1 MKKFSINV
9 DMGAKNNGVFLASIE
24 GASAKITNKSAFN
37 VKIDKGD
44 NFVLDRANRL
54 AKRHTRRSFDRDCF
68 VLRFAGQIFDL
79 DKLPTRKELLEK
91 IENQKIEYKKELK
104 EPKELIFGLF
114 KNRGFN
120 YQNIDIDDKIFDDE
134 NFSCLL
140 EKFNSLKE
148 YGYEFSECRC
158 LEDFENFINQK
169 ADELSNSNSF
179 KDDML
184 NFLNKQSKI
193 INDIKE
199 FYDTTNNLS
208 DKALKNNAKAIEIAQ
223 QEINALSNDDENLA
237 NLQTKL
243 ENLQNKPENLKKQL
257 ANLQEKYP
265 KFIEILKNKDKTL
278 ALKFVEIFNELING
292 AKSELER
299 NSKHRKAYLKDINKE
314 LNSSD
319 NKILAWEYD
328 EIFNNLRDKV
338 EGKKWSK
345 DEFYKFVGNV
355 ANIQTRVW
363 RRYFNFANYKMPN
376 FDKDKLKIY
385 DDSKLAKQILRNF
398 RDFRYEKKHEKDTFE
413 KIKPIM
419 QNLMKELKSKK
430 EQKSLLALTF
440 LKSTD
445 PVLTIPPYESRINK
459 NPRACNAMSIK
470 PESKIITP
478 NLTNITKKIFAS
490 DEFGFL
496 LINENGKIKTPNFND
511 KNITAKYLQRFL
523 DISKSKLNDSD
534 LYPRNLIKDNAKK
547 IENFKRLFALSD
559 DEITKFVEFSK
570 AYYDE
575 VDSAKKGVVKGK
587 ILKICGLHTPHKH
600 KNKAELISALFIK
613 NDGQISSEEFD
624 KNHGQIS
631 SEEFD
636 KLCDFMQN
644 TGEYKSKAKN
654 TKPRKIAK
662 FFEDLDEVRK
672 SYQNAFFNE
681 ALNTLKALN
690 ENNDKNLDAN
700 LRKIVQDY
708 EIIAKSIQENIKF
721 CKFQTPFEASN
732 LATNLNYL
740 LQLGDIIFSDKN
752 AGFLKTC
759 KEHTMENLLRS
770 GGEAMA
776 SRLPSNSG
784 KLINGKIEMYLDRL
798 AYEII
803 KQSPKF
809 DDFDEVEINVEMNK
823 FAFEENAVAVGLK
836 KGAKNDEKAQKA
848 KKTKKAKNENDLTCP
863 YSGEGISQ
871 SNCEYDH
878 IIARNDKGFNIV
890 FNSTANLIPCKS
902 SANLEKSNKIYKLD
916 DLHLKHLQSVFGTSN
931 KAEIKD
937 FISKNLATID
947 EKTYTNFYNLSKKEQ
962 IAFRYALFLRE
973 GKDFQKAVRL
983 LNQDKI
989 KGYSN
994 GTQKRFVNLLI
1005 EKIKKLSKIQK
1016 FSVNFIN
1023 SKMLSA
1029 TRTELSIMR
1038 ENIRK
1043 QNRQDSHSHCIDA
1056 SLVFHLAN
1064 SKLIKN
1070 SNSQREFLYDYFDKI
1085 YLSQSEI
1092 ITPKNKQYLELKTNI
1107 ARKRLFDDSV
1117 YSLVYEQRDNKGKF
1131 ISIKNLKSL
1140 RDLGLLH
1147 TRKNG
1152 KKIQVPAGQAI
1163 DENALKKYFVST
1175 HKVFDKIFEYF
1186 ENKNIDGLKELK
1198 FLDNYLQS
1206 YKREDITDIFGIGND
1221 NKIIIK
1227 KEKYATP
1234 NITKFYQILKEN
1246 EEKISRI
1253 EDGKVKIDE
1262 NAIKSLYKQT
1272 FDKGEKRKRNKTR
1285 CIYSLSMIAD
1295 NSQYVIR
1302 RNGGYMGLKGDKIA
1316 AKNYLFKNKI
1326 QSVPFYSKN
1335 VLPKKISDIL
1345 TILNLPKDAKPCYGE
1360 DKKYVVDNTDLKNL
1374 LPNINKE
1381 IADLVIK
1388 HVDKVEFKFTEKS
1401 RHMVRIYLIKSSLLD
1416 INFSII
1422 DEKPRISKNEE
1433 FAKLLNKTN
1442 VFFKDIFDTPRKS
1455 KNLSKIE
1462 HLNYENF
1469 EVLNSVF
1476 KASKDAKNNICIKDL
1491 SNMKCIQND
1500 DKIIAFEYTI
1510 ERTSASFKAL
1520 IKEILNETPSAK

>member
-9 DMGAKNNGVFLASIE
+9 DMGAKNNGVFLASVE
-24 GASAKITNKSAFN
+24 DANANSAKITNKSAFN
-37 VKIDKGD
+37 IKIDKGD

-79 DKLPTRKELLEK
+79 DKLPTRKELLEQ

-120 YQNIDIDDKIFDDE
+120 YQNIKIKDEVFDDE
-134 NFSCLL
+134 NFICLL
-140 EKFNSLKE
+140 ENFKFLKE

-184 NFLNKQSKI
+184 NFLNKQSEI

-223 QEINALSNDDENLA
+223 KEINALGNDDENLA

-243 ENLQNKPENLKKQL
+243 ENLQKN
-257 ANLQEKYP
+257 YP
-265 KFIEILKNKDKTL
+265 KFVEILKDKEFIEILKVKDEDKESVL
-278 ALKFVEIFNELING
+278 KKFVKFFNELINA

-299 NSKHRKAYLKDINKE
+299 NNKHRKAYLKDINKE

-328 EIFNNLRDKV
+328 EIFNNLCDKV
-338 EGKKWSK
+338 ESKKWSK

-363 RRYFNFANYKMPN
+363 RRYFNFANYTMPN
-376 FDKDKLKIY
+376 FDKNKLKIY
-385 DDSKLAKQILRNF
+385 DDGKLAKQILRNF

-440 LKSTD
+440 LKSTE

-478 NLTNITKKIFAS
+478 NLTNITKKIFANN
-490 DEFGFL
+490 EFGFL
-496 LINENGKIKTPNFND
+496 LINENGEITTPNFND
-511 KNITAKYLQRFL
+511 TKITAKYLQRFL
-523 DISKSKLNDSD
+523 DISKSKLDDSD
-534 LYPRNLIKDNAKK
+534 LYPRNLIQDNAQK
-547 IENFKRLFALSD
+547 IENFKRFFALSD
-559 DEITKFVEFSK
+559 DEITEFLKFSR

-575 VDSAKKGVVKGK
+575 VDSAKKGVLKGK
-587 ILKICGLHTPHKH
+587 ILKVCGLHTPHKH

-613 NDGQISSEEFD
+613 NI

-654 TKPRKIAK
+654 TKTRKIAK

-672 SYQNAFFNE
+672 SYQNAFFHE

-708 EIIAKSIQENIKF
+708 EIIAKSIQENINF

-836 KGAKNDEKAQKA
+836 KQA
-848 KKTKKAKNENDLTCP
+848 KKAKNAKSWICP
-863 YSGEGISQ
+863 YSVKVENISE

-916 DLHLKHLQSVFGTSN
+916 DLNKTHLKSVFGTSN
-931 KAEIKD
+931 QAEIKD

-962 IAFRYALFLRE
+962 TAFRYALFLRE
-973 GKDFQKAVRL
+973 GQDFGKAVRL

-1016 FSVNFIN
+1016 FSVNFID

-1043 QNRQDSHSHCIDA
+1043 QNIQDSHSHCIDA

-1117 YSLVYEQRDNKGKF
+1117 YSLVYEQCDNGKF
-1131 ISIKNLKSL
+1131 IRIEDLKTL

-1152 KKIQVPAGQAI
+1152 KKIQVPADQAI

-1175 HKVFDKIFEYF
+1175 HKVFDKIFGYF
-1186 ENKNIDGLKELK
+1186 ENKNIAGLEKLK
-1198 FLDNYLQS
+1198 FLDKYLKS

-1285 CIYSLSMIAD
+1285 CVYSLSMIAD

-1335 VLPKKISDIL
+1335 VLPKKIGDIL
-1345 TILNLPKDAKPCYGE
+1345 IILSLPKDALLVY
-1360 DKKYVVDNTDLKNL
+1360 DFTDINLAKISPEIMPQNIAKHIAKLDFVISQAARHITRLYLRKNSF
-1374 LPNINKE
+1374 
-1381 IADLVIK
+1381 D
-1388 HVDKVEFKFTEKS
+1388 
-1401 RHMVRIYLIKSSLLD
+1401 D
-1416 INFSII
+1416 INF
-1422 DEKPRISKNEE
+1422 DELKDFTLSNKE
-1433 FAKLLNKTN
+1433 FVKLYENYDKL
-1442 VFFKDIFDTPRKS
+1442 FKSVLGTPRVEKQKLFS
-1455 KNLSKIE
+1455 AKI
-1462 HLNYENF
+1462 L
-1469 EVLNSVF
+1469 
-1476 KASKDAKNNICIKDL
+1476 
-1491 SNMKCIQND
+1491 QND
-1500 DKIIAFEYTI
+1500 SEILGFEYTASN
-1510 ERTSASFKAL
+1510 SANFKAL

>member
-24 GASAKITNKSAFN
+24 DANANSAKITNKSAFN
-37 VKIDKGD
+37 VNIDKGD

-54 AKRHTRRSFDRDCF
+54 AKRHTRRSFNRDGF
-68 VLRFAGQIFDL
+68 VLRFARQIFDL

-134 NFSCLL
+134 NFICLL

-243 ENLQNKPENLKKQL
+243 ENLQKN
-257 ANLQEKYP
+257 YP
-265 KFIEILKNKDKTL
+265 KFIEILKDKDKTL
-278 ALKFVEIFNELING
+278 TLKFVKFFNELINA

-299 NSKHRKAYLKDINKE
+299 NNKHRKAYLKDINKE

-385 DDSKLAKQILRNF
+385 DDGKLAKQILRNF

-496 LINENGKIKTPNFND
+496 LIDENGEITTPDFND
-511 KNITAKYLQRFL
+511 KKITAKYLQRFL

-534 LYPRNLIKDNAKK
+534 LYPRNLIKDNAK
-547 IENFKRLFALSD
+547 IEIFKRFFALSD
-559 DEITKFVEFSK
+559 DEITKFLKFSR

-575 VDSAKKGVVKGK
+575 VDSAKKGVLKGE

-613 NDGQISSEEFD
+613 NI

-654 TKPRKIAK
+654 TKTRKIAK

-672 SYQNAFFNE
+672 SYQNAFFHE

-721 CKFQTPFEASN
+721 CKFQTPFETSN

-803 KQSPKF
+803 KQSPNL

-848 KKTKKAKNENDLTCP
+848 KKTKKAKNENDLICP
-863 YSGEGISQ
+863 YNGKVISQ

-878 IIARNDKGFNIV
+878 IIARNDKGFNRV
-890 FNSTANLIPCKS
+890 FNSTANLIPCES
-902 SANLEKSNKIYKLD
+902 FENLKKSNKIYKLD
-916 DLHLKHLQSVFGTSN
+916 DLHPKHLQSVFGTSN
-931 KAEIKD
+931 QAEIKD

-947 EKTYTNFYNLSKKEQ
+947 EETYTNFYNLSKKEQ

-973 GKDFQKAVRL
+973 GKDFGKAVRL

-1016 FSVNFIN
+1016 FSVNFID

-1038 ENIRK
+1038 EDIRK
-1043 QNRQDSHSHCIDA
+1043 QNIQDSHSHCIDA

-1070 SNSQREFLYDYFDKI
+1070 SNSQREFLYDYFDEI

-1117 YSLVYEQRDNKGKF
+1117 YSLVYEQCDNGKF
-1131 ISIKNLKSL
+1131 IRIEDLKTL

-1186 ENKNIDGLKELK
+1186 ENKNIAELEKLK
-1198 FLDNYLQS
+1198 FLDKYLKS
-1206 YKREDITDIFGIGND
+1206 YKREDITKIFGIGND
-1221 NKIIIK
+1221 NKLIIT
-1227 KEKYATP
+1227 KEKDATP
-1234 NITKFYQILKEN
+1234 SVAKFYQILKEN
-1246 EEKISRI
+1246 EDKISRI
-1253 EDGKVKIDE
+1253 ENGKVKIDE
-1262 NAIKSLYKQT
+1262 NAIKLLYKQT

-1285 CIYSLSMIAD
+1285 CVYSLNMIAD
-1295 NSQYVIR
+1295 NSECVVR
-1302 RNGGYMGLKGDKIA
+1302 RNGGYMGLKKASIA
-1316 AKNYLFKNKI
+1316 AKNYLFKNKKGELDI
-1326 QSVPFYSKN
+1326 QSVSFYSKN
-1335 VLPKKISDIL
+1335 VLPKKIGDIL
-1345 TILNLPKDAKPCYGE
+1345 TILSLPKDALLVY
-1360 DKKYVVDNTDLKNL
+1360 DFTDINLAKISPEIMPQNIAKHIAKLDFVISEAARHITRLYLRKNSF
-1374 LPNINKE
+1374 
-1381 IADLVIK
+1381 D
-1388 HVDKVEFKFTEKS
+1388 
-1401 RHMVRIYLIKSSLLD
+1401 D
-1416 INFSII
+1416 INF
-1422 DEKPRISKNEE
+1422 DELKDFTLSNKE
-1433 FAKLLNKTN
+1433 FVKLYENYDNL
-1442 VFFKDIFDTPRKS
+1442 FKSVLGTPRVEKQ
-1455 KNLSKIE
+1455 KLSSAKI
-1462 HLNYENF
+1462 L
-1469 EVLNSVF
+1469 
-1476 KASKDAKNNICIKDL
+1476 
-1491 SNMKCIQND
+1491 QND
-1500 DKIIAFEYTI
+1500 SEILGFEYTASN
-1510 ERTSASFKAL
+1510 SANFKAL

>member
-24 GASAKITNKSAFN
+24 GANSAKITNKSAFN

-120 YQNIDIDDKIFDDE
+120 YQNIDIDDKILDDE

-140 EKFNSLKE
+140 ENFKFLKE

-158 LEDFENFINQK
+158 LEDFESFINQK

-184 NFLNKQSKI
+184 NFLNKQSEI

-199 FYDTTNNLS
+199 FYDITNNLS
-208 DKALKNNAKAIEIAQ
+208 DKVLKNNAKAIEIAQ
-223 QEINALSNDDENLA
+223 QEINALGNDDENLA

-243 ENLQNKPENLKKQL
+243 ENLQKN
-257 ANLQEKYP
+257 YP
-265 KFIEILKNKDKTL
+265 KFIEILKDKEFIEILKVKDEDKESVL
-278 ALKFVEIFNELING
+278 KKFVKFFNELINA

-299 NSKHRKAYLKDINKE
+299 NNKHRKAYLKDINKE

-385 DDSKLAKQILRNF
+385 DDGKLAKQILRNF

-413 KIKPIM
+413 KIKSIM

-459 NPRACNAMSIK
+459 NPRACNAMSIN
-470 PESKIITP
+470 PD
-478 NLTNITKKIFAS
+478 NITSNLINITSKIFAN
-490 DEFGFL
+490 DDFGFL
-496 LINENGKIKTPNFND
+496 LINENGEIKTPNFND

-523 DISKSKLNDSD
+523 DISKSKLNDSN
-534 LYPRNLIKDNAKK
+534 LYPRNLIQDK
-547 IENFKRLFALSD
+547 IEKFKRFFALSD
-559 DEITKFVEFSK
+559 DEIEEFLKFSR

-575 VDSAKKGVVKGK
+575 VDSAKKGVLKGE
-587 ILKICGLHTPHKH
+587 ILKVCGLHTPHKH
-600 KNKAELISALFIK
+600 KNKAELISALFI
-613 NDGQISSEEFD
+613 

-654 TKPRKIAK
+654 TEPRKIAK

-672 SYQNAFFNE
+672 SYQNAFFHE

-690 ENNDKNLDAN
+690 ENKNLDAS
-700 LRKIVQDY
+700 LVKIVQDY
-708 EIIAKSIQENIKF
+708 EIIAKSIQENINF

-823 FAFEENAVAVGLK
+823 FAFEENAIAVGLK
-836 KGAKNDEKAQKA
+836 KQA
-848 KKTKKAKNENDLTCP
+848 KKAKNAKSWICP
-863 YSGEGISQ
+863 YSVKVENISE

-878 IIARNDKGFNIV
+878 IIARNDKGFNRV

-916 DLHLKHLQSVFGTSN
+916 DLNKTHLKSVFGTSN
-931 KAEIKD
+931 QAEIKD

-947 EKTYTNFYNLSKKEQ
+947 EKTYTNFCNLSKKEQ

-1016 FSVNFIN
+1016 FSVNFID

-1038 ENIRK
+1038 EDIRK
-1043 QNRQDSHSHCIDA
+1043 QNIQDSHSHCIDA

-1070 SNSQREFLYDYFDKI
+1070 SNSQREFLYDYFDEI

-1117 YSLVYEQRDNKGKF
+1117 YSLVYEQCDNKGKF
-1131 ISIKNLKSL
+1131 ISIKNLEIL
-1140 RDLGLLH
+1140 RDLELLH

-1186 ENKNIDGLKELK
+1186 ENKNIAGLKELK

-1345 TILNLPKDAKPCYGE
+1345 TILSLPKDALLVY
-1360 DKKYVVDNTDLKNL
+1360 DFTDINLAKISPKIMPENIAKHIAKLDFVISEAARHITRLYLRKNSF
-1374 LPNINKE
+1374 
-1381 IADLVIK
+1381 D
-1388 HVDKVEFKFTEKS
+1388 
-1401 RHMVRIYLIKSSLLD
+1401 D
-1416 INFSII
+1416 INF
-1422 DEKPRISKNEE
+1422 DELKDFTLSNKEFVKLYENYDNLFKSVLGTPRVEKQKLCS
-1433 FAKLLNKTN
+1433 AKILQDDS
-1442 VFFKDIFDTPRKS
+1442 DIFG
-1455 KNLSKIE
+1455 IE
-1462 HLNYENF
+1462 YRAENST
-1469 EVLNSVF
+1469 N
-1476 KASKDAKNNICIKDL
+1476 
-1491 SNMKCIQND
+1491 
-1500 DKIIAFEYTI
+1500 
-1510 ERTSASFKAL
+1510 FKAL

>member
-9 DMGAKNNGVFLASIE
+9 DMGAKNNGVFLASVE

-54 AKRHTRRSFDRDCF
+54 AKRHTRRSFNRDGF
-68 VLRFAGQIFDL
+68 VLRFARQIFDL

-120 YQNIDIDDKIFDDE
+120 YQNIKIKDEVFDDE
-134 NFSCLL
+134 NFICLL
-140 EKFNSLKE
+140 ENFKFLKE

-184 NFLNKQSKI
+184 NFLNEQSKI

-208 DKALKNNAKAIEIAQ
+208 DKVLKNNAKAIEIAQ

-243 ENLQNKPENLKKQL
+243 ENLQNKPEKFKKQL
-257 ANLQEKYP
+257 ANLQKNYP
-265 KFIEILKNKDKTL
+265 KFIEILKDKDKTL
-278 ALKFVEIFNELING
+278 TLKFVNFFNELINA

-299 NSKHRKAYLKDINKE
+299 NNKHRKAYLKDINKE
-314 LNSSD
+314 LTSND

-328 EIFNNLRDKV
+328 EIFNNLCDKV

-385 DDSKLAKQILRNF
+385 DDGKLAKQILRNF

-459 NPRACNAMSIK
+459 NPRACNAMSIN
-470 PESKIITP
+470 PE
-478 NLTNITKKIFAS
+478 NITSNLINITSKIFAS

-496 LINENGKIKTPNFND
+496 LIDENGEIKTPDFND
-511 KNITAKYLQRFL
+511 TKITAKYLQRFL

-534 LYPRNLIKDNAKK
+534 LYPRNLIKDNAK
-547 IENFKRLFALSD
+547 IEIFKRFFALSD

-613 NDGQISSEEFD
+613 NDGQISR
-624 KNHGQIS
+624 
-631 SEEFD
+631 EEFD

-654 TKPRKIAK
+654 TKTRKIAK

-681 ALNTLKALN
+681 SLNTLKALN
-690 ENNDKNLDAN
+690 ENKNLDAS
-700 LRKIVQDY
+700 LVKIVQDY

-836 KGAKNDEKAQKA
+836 KGAKNDEKAKKAENDEKAQKA
-848 KKTKKAKNENDLTCP
+848 KKTKKTKNENDLICP
-863 YSGEGISQ
+863 YGGEVISQ

-878 IIARNDKGFNIV
+878 IIARNDKGFNRV
-890 FNSTANLIPCKS
+890 FNSTANLIPCES
-902 SANLEKSNKIYKLD
+902 FENLKKSNKIYKLD

-931 KAEIKD
+931 QAEIKD

-947 EKTYTNFYNLSKKEQ
+947 EETYTNFYNLSKKEQ

-1005 EKIKKLSKIQK
+1005 EKIKKLSKIQN
-1016 FSVNFIN
+1016 FSVNFID

-1038 ENIRK
+1038 EDIRK
-1043 QNRQDSHSHCIDA
+1043 QNIQDSHSHCIDA
-1056 SLVFHLAN
+1056 SLVFHLVN

-1070 SNSQREFLYDYFDKI
+1070 SNSQREFLYDYFDEI

-1117 YSLVYEQRDNKGKF
+1117 YSLVYEQCDNGKF
-1131 ISIKNLKSL
+1131 ISIKKLEIL
-1140 RDLGLLH
+1140 RDLELLH

-1186 ENKNIDGLKELK
+1186 ENKNIAGLEKLQ
-1198 FLDNYLQS
+1198 FLDKYLKS
-1206 YKREDITDIFGIGND
+1206 YKREDITKIFLTD
-1221 NKIIIK
+1221 NKNK
-1227 KEKYATP
+1227 KLKNLAKDYKKLTP
-1234 NITKFYQILKEN
+1234 NVAKFYQILKEN

-1326 QSVPFYSKN
+1326 QSVSFYSKN
-1335 VLPKKISDIL
+1335 VLPKKIGDIL
-1345 TILNLPKDAKPCYGE
+1345 TILSLPKDALLVY
-1360 DKKYVVDNTDLKNL
+1360 DFTDINLAKISPEIMPQNIAKHIAKLDFVISQAARHITRLYLRKNSF
-1374 LPNINKE
+1374 
-1381 IADLVIK
+1381 D
-1388 HVDKVEFKFTEKS
+1388 
-1401 RHMVRIYLIKSSLLD
+1401 D
-1416 INFSII
+1416 INF
-1422 DEKPRISKNEE
+1422 DELKDFTLSNKE
-1433 FAKLLNKTN
+1433 FVKLYENYDNL
-1442 VFFKDIFDTPRKS
+1442 FKSVLGTPRVEKQE
-1455 KNLSKIE
+1455 LSSAKI
-1462 HLNYENF
+1462 L
-1469 EVLNSVF
+1469 
-1476 KASKDAKNNICIKDL
+1476 
-1491 SNMKCIQND
+1491 QND
-1500 DKIIAFEYTI
+1500 SEILGFEYTASN
-1510 ERTSASFKAL
+1510 SANFKAL
-1520 IKEILNETPSAK
+1520 IKEILNETPGAK

>member
-9 DMGAKNNGVFLASIE
+9 DMGAKNNGVFLASVE
-24 GASAKITNKSAFN
+24 DANANSAKITNKSAFN
-37 VKIDKGD
+37 IKIDKGD

-120 YQNIDIDDKIFDDE
+120 YQNIKIKDEVFDDE
-134 NFSCLL
+134 NFICLL
-140 EKFNSLKE
+140 EKFNVLKE

-184 NFLNKQSKI
+184 NFLNKQSEI

-208 DKALKNNAKAIEIAQ
+208 DKALKNNAKAIEMAQ
-223 QEINALSNDDENLA
+223 QEINALGNDNENLA

-243 ENLQNKPENLKKQL
+243 ENLQKN
-257 ANLQEKYP
+257 YP
-265 KFIEILKNKDKTL
+265 KFVEILKDKDKTL
-278 ALKFVEIFNELING
+278 TLKFVKFFNELINA

-299 NSKHRKAYLKDINKE
+299 NNKHRKAYLKDINKE

-459 NPRACNAMSIK
+459 NPRACNAMSIN
-470 PESKIITP
+470 PENITL
-478 NLTNITKKIFAS
+478 NLTKITKKIFANN
-490 DEFGFL
+490 EFGFL
-496 LINENGKIKTPNFND
+496 LINENGEITTPNFND

-523 DISKSKLNDSD
+523 DISKSKLNDSG
-534 LYPRNLIKDNAKK
+534 LYPRNLIQDNAKK
-547 IENFKRLFALSD
+547 IENFKRFFALSD
-559 DEITKFVEFSK
+559 DEITKFVEFSR

-575 VDSAKKGVVKGK
+575 VDSAKKGVLKGD
-587 ILKICGLHTPHKH
+587 ILKVCGLHTPHKH

-613 NDGQISSEEFD
+613 NI

-654 TKPRKIAK
+654 TKTRKIAK

-672 SYQNAFFNE
+672 SYQNAFFHE

-803 KQSPKF
+803 KQSPNF

-823 FAFEENAVAVGLK
+823 FAFEENAIAVGLK

-848 KKTKKAKNENDLTCP
+848 KKTKKTKNENDLICP
-863 YSGEGISQ
+863 YGGEGISQ

-878 IIARNDKGFNIV
+878 IIARNDKGFNSV
-890 FNSTANLIPCKS
+890 FNSTANLIPCES
-902 SANLEKSNKIYKLD
+902 FENLKKSNKIYKLD
-916 DLHLKHLQSVFGTSN
+916 DLHPKHLQSVFGTSN
-931 KAEIKD
+931 QAEIKD
-937 FISKNLATID
+937 FISKNLATIE

-973 GKDFQKAVRL
+973 GQDFGKAVRL

-1005 EKIKKLSKIQK
+1005 EKIKKLSKKIPN
-1016 FSVNFIN
+1016 FSVNFID

-1038 ENIRK
+1038 EDIRK
-1043 QNRQDSHSHCIDA
+1043 QNIQDSHSHCIDA
-1056 SLVFHLAN
+1056 SLVFHLVN

-1070 SNSQREFLYDYFDKI
+1070 SNSQREFLYDYFDEI

-1117 YSLVYEQRDNKGKF
+1117 YSLVYEQCDNGKF
-1131 ISIKNLKSL
+1131 IRIEDLKTL

-1186 ENKNIDGLKELK
+1186 ENKNIAELEKLK

-1206 YKREDITDIFGIGND
+1206 YKREDITKIFGIGND
-1221 NKIIIK
+1221 NKLIIT
-1227 KEKYATP
+1227 KEKDATP
-1234 NITKFYQILKEN
+1234 SVTKFYEILKNHEDEISHTHTN
-1246 EEKISRI
+1246 EK
-1253 EDGKVKIDE
+1253 GKVVYEIDE

-1326 QSVPFYSKN
+1326 QSVSFYSKN
-1335 VLPKKISDIL
+1335 VLPKKIGDIL
-1345 TILNLPKDAKPCYGE
+1345 IILNLPKDAKPLYGE
-1360 DKKYVVDNTDLKNL
+1360 DKKYVFDNTDLKNL

-1476 KASKDAKNNICIKDL
+1476 KASKDAKNSICINDL

-1520 IKEILNETPSAK
+1520 IKELLNETPSAK

>member
-1 MKKFSINV
+1 MKQFSINV

-24 GASAKITNKSAFN
+24 GANSAKITNKSAFN
-37 VKIDKGD
+37 VNIDIGGD
-44 NFVLDRANRL
+44 FMLDRAKRL
-54 AKRHTRRSFDRDCF
+54 AKRHARRSFNRDCF
-68 VLRFAGQIFDL
+68 VLRFAGQIFDF

-91 IENQKIEYKKELK
+91 IENQKIEYKKELT

-120 YQNIDIDDKIFDDE
+120 YQNIKIKDEVFDDE
-134 NFSCLL
+134 NFICLL
-140 EKFNSLKE
+140 EKFNCLKE

-184 NFLNKQSKI
+184 NFLNEQSKI

-223 QEINALSNDDENLA
+223 QEINALGNDDENLA

-243 ENLQNKPENLKKQL
+243 ENLQKN
-257 ANLQEKYP
+257 YP
-265 KFIEILKNKDKTL
+265 KFVEILKDKEFIEILQVKDKDKESVL
-278 ALKFVEIFNELING
+278 KKFVKFFNELINA

-299 NSKHRKAYLKDINKE
+299 NNKHRKAYLKDINKE

-363 RRYFNFANYKMPN
+363 RRYFNFVNYKMPN

-385 DDSKLAKQILRNF
+385 DDGKLAKQILRNF

-430 EQKSLLALTF
+430 EQKSVLALTF

-496 LINENGKIKTPNFND
+496 LIDENGEITTPDFND
-511 KNITAKYLQRFL
+511 KKITAKYLQRFL

-534 LYPRNLIKDNAKK
+534 LYPRNLIQDNAQK
-547 IENFKRLFALSD
+547 IENFKRVFALSD
-559 DEITKFVEFSK
+559 DEITEFLKFSR

-575 VDSAKKGVVKGK
+575 VDSAKKGVLKGD
-587 ILKICGLHTPHKH
+587 ILKVCGLHTPHKH

-613 NDGQISSEEFD
+613 NI

-636 KLCDFMQN
+636 KLCDFMKN

-803 KQSPKF
+803 KQSPNL

-823 FAFEENAVAVGLK
+823 FAFEENAIAVGLK
-836 KGAKNDEKAQKA
+836 KQA
-848 KKTKKAKNENDLTCP
+848 KKVKNAKSWICP
-863 YSGEGISQ
+863 YSVKVENISE

-878 IIARNDKGFNIV
+878 IIARNDKGFNRV
-890 FNSTANLIPCKS
+890 FNSTANLIPCES
-902 SANLEKSNKIYKLD
+902 FENLKKSNKIYKLD

-931 KAEIKD
+931 QAEIKD

-947 EKTYTNFYNLSKKEQ
+947 EETYTNFYNLSKKEQ

-973 GKDFQKAVRL
+973 GQDFGKAVRL

-1005 EKIKKLSKIQK
+1005 EKIKKLSKIQN
-1016 FSVNFIN
+1016 FSVNFID

-1043 QNRQDSHSHCIDA
+1043 QNIQDSHSHCIDA
-1056 SLVFHLAN
+1056 SLVFHLVN

-1070 SNSQREFLYDYFDKI
+1070 SNSQREFLYDDFDEI

-1107 ARKRLFDDSV
+1107 ARKPLFDDSV

-1131 ISIKNLKSL
+1131 ISIKNLEIL

-1163 DENALKKYFVST
+1163 DENTLKKYFVST

-1198 FLDNYLQS
+1198 FLDKYLKS
-1206 YKREDITDIFGIGND
+1206 YKREDITKIFLTD
-1221 NKIIIK
+1221 NKNK
-1227 KEKYATP
+1227 KLKNLAKDYKKLTP
-1234 NITKFYQILKEN
+1234 NVAKFYQILKEN
-1246 EEKISRI
+1246 EDKISRI

-1262 NAIKSLYKQT
+1262 NAIKKLYKQT

-1285 CIYSLSMIAD
+1285 CVYSLNMIAD
-1295 NSQYVIR
+1295 NSECVVR
-1302 RNGGYMGLKGDKIA
+1302 RNGGYMGLKKASIA
-1316 AKNYLFKNKI
+1316 AKNYLFKNKKGEFDI

-1335 VLPKKISDIL
+1335 VLPKKIGDIL
-1345 TILNLPKDAKPCYGE
+1345 TILSLPKDALLVY
-1360 DKKYVVDNTDLKNL
+1360 DFTDINLAKISPEIMPQNIAKHIAKLDFVISQAPRHITRLYLRKNSF
-1374 LPNINKE
+1374 
-1381 IADLVIK
+1381 D
-1388 HVDKVEFKFTEKS
+1388 
-1401 RHMVRIYLIKSSLLD
+1401 D
-1416 INFSII
+1416 INF
-1422 DEKPRISKNEE
+1422 DELKDFTLSNKE
-1433 FAKLLNKTN
+1433 FVKLYENYDNL
-1442 VFFKDIFDTPRKS
+1442 FKSVLGTPRVEKQ
-1455 KNLSKIE
+1455 KLSSAKI
-1462 HLNYENF
+1462 L
-1469 EVLNSVF
+1469 
-1476 KASKDAKNNICIKDL
+1476 
-1491 SNMKCIQND
+1491 QND
-1500 DKIIAFEYTI
+1500 SEILGVEYTASN
-1510 ERTSASFKAL
+1510 SANFKAL

>member
-9 DMGAKNNGVFLASIE
+9 DMGAKNNGVFLASVE
-24 GASAKITNKSAFN
+24 GDNSAKITNKSAFN
-37 VKIDKGD
+37 VKIDKGE

-54 AKRHTRRSFDRDCF
+54 AKRHARRSFNRDGF
-68 VLRFAGQIFDL
+68 VLRFARQIFDL

-120 YQNIDIDDKIFDDE
+120 YQNIKIKDEVFDDE
-134 NFSCLL
+134 NFICLL
-140 EKFNSLKE
+140 ENFKFLKE

-199 FYDTTNNLS
+199 FYATTNNLS

-223 QEINALSNDDENLA
+223 QEINALGNDDENLV

-265 KFIEILKNKDKTL
+265 KFVEILKDKDKKS
-278 ALKFVEIFNELING
+278 ALKNFIEFFNKLIG
-292 AKSELER
+292 DAKKELER

-328 EIFNNLRDKV
+328 EIFNNLCDKV

-363 RRYFNFANYKMPN
+363 RRYFNFVDYKMPN

-385 DDSKLAKQILRNF
+385 DDGKLAKQILRNF

-478 NLTNITKKIFAS
+478 NLTNITKKIFANN
-490 DEFGFL
+490 EFGFL
-496 LINENGKIKTPNFND
+496 LINENGEIKTPNFND

-523 DISKSKLNDSD
+523 DISKSKLDDSD
-534 LYPRNLIKDNAKK
+534 LYPRNLIQDNAQK
-547 IENFKRLFALSD
+547 IENFKRFFALSD
-559 DEITKFVEFSK
+559 DEIKEFLKFSNS
-570 AYYDE
+570 YYDE
-575 VDSAKKGVVKGK
+575 VDSAKKGVLKGE

-600 KNKAELISALFIK
+600 KHKAKLISALFIK
-613 NDGQISSEEFD
+613 NNGQ
-624 KNHGQIS
+624 NHGQIS
-631 SEEFD
+631 NKEFD

-644 TGEYKSKAKN
+644 TGEYKSKAKK

-672 SYQNAFFNE
+672 SYQNAFFHE

-708 EIIAKSIQENIKF
+708 EIIAKSIQENINF

-823 FAFEENAVAVGLK
+823 FAFEENAIAIGLK
-836 KGAKNDEKAQKA
+836 KGAK
-848 KKTKKAKNENDLTCP
+848 KTKNENDLICP
-863 YSGEGISQ
+863 YGGEGISQ

-878 IIARNDKGFNIV
+878 IIARNDKGFNSV
-890 FNSTANLIPCKS
+890 FNSTANLIPCES
-902 SANLEKSNKIYKLD
+902 FENLKKSNKIYKLD
-916 DLHLKHLQSVFGTSN
+916 DLHPKHLQSVFGTSN
-931 KAEIKD
+931 QAEIKD

-973 GKDFQKAVRL
+973 GQDFGKAVRL

-1005 EKIKKLSKIQK
+1005 EKIKKLSKKIPN
-1016 FSVNFIN
+1016 FSVNFID

-1038 ENIRK
+1038 EDIRK
-1043 QNRQDSHSHCIDA
+1043 QNIQDSHSHCIDA
-1056 SLVFHLAN
+1056 SLVFHLVN

-1070 SNSQREFLYDYFDKI
+1070 SNSQREFLYDYFDEI

-1107 ARKRLFDDSV
+1107 ARKPLFDDSV
-1117 YSLVYEQRDNKGKF
+1117 YSLVYEQCDKDRKF
-1131 ISIKNLKSL
+1131 ISIKNLKIL

-1186 ENKNIDGLKELK
+1186 ENKNIAELEKLK
-1198 FLDNYLQS
+1198 FLDKYLKS
-1206 YKREDITDIFGIGND
+1206 YKREDITKIFGIGND
-1221 NKIIIK
+1221 NKLIIK
-1227 KEKYATP
+1227 KEKDATP
-1234 NITKFYQILKEN
+1234 NVKKFYNILKDN
-1246 EEKISRI
+1246 EDKISRI

-1262 NAIKSLYKQT
+1262 NAIKSRYKQT

-1285 CIYSLSMIAD
+1285 CVYSLSMIDD

-1302 RNGGYMGLKGDKIA
+1302 RNGGYMGLKGGKIA
-1316 AKNYLFKNKI
+1316 AKNYLFKNKKGEFAI
-1326 QSVPFYSKN
+1326 QSVSFYSKN
-1335 VLPKKISDIL
+1335 VLPKKIGDIL
-1345 TILNLPKDAKPCYGE
+1345 IILSLPKDALLVYDFADINLAKISPKIMPQNIAKHIAKLDFVISQAARHITRLY
-1360 DKKYVVDNTDLKNL
+1360 LRKNSF
-1374 LPNINKE
+1374 
-1381 IADLVIK
+1381 D
-1388 HVDKVEFKFTEKS
+1388 
-1401 RHMVRIYLIKSSLLD
+1401 D
-1416 INFSII
+1416 INF
-1422 DEKPRISKNEE
+1422 DELKDFTLSNKE
-1433 FAKLLNKTN
+1433 FVKLYENYDNL
-1442 VFFKDIFDTPRKS
+1442 FKSVLGTPRVEKQKLS
-1455 KNLSKIE
+1455 SAKILQNDSKI
-1462 HLNYENF
+1462 LG
-1469 EVLNSVF
+1469 
-1476 KASKDAKNNICIKDL
+1476 
-1491 SNMKCIQND
+1491 
-1500 DKIIAFEYTI
+1500 FEYTASN
-1510 ERTSASFKAL
+1510 SANFKAL
-1520 IKEILNETPSAK
+1520 IKELLNETSSAK

>member
-1 MKKFSINV
+1 M
-9 DMGAKNNGVFLASIE
+9 
-24 GASAKITNKSAFN
+24 
-37 VKIDKGD
+37 
-44 NFVLDRANRL
+44 LDRANRL
-54 AKRHTRRSFDRDCF
+54 AKRHTRRSFNRDGF
-68 VLRFAGQIFDL
+68 VLRFARQIFDL

-120 YQNIDIDDKIFDDE
+120 YQNIKIKDEVFDDE
-134 NFSCLL
+134 NFICLL
-140 EKFNSLKE
+140 ENFKFLKE

-184 NFLNKQSKI
+184 NFLNEQSKI

-208 DKALKNNAKAIEIAQ
+208 DKVLKNNAKAIEIAQ

-243 ENLQNKPENLKKQL
+243 ENLQNKPEKFKKQL
-257 ANLQEKYP
+257 ANLQKNYP
-265 KFIEILKNKDKTL
+265 KFIEILKDKDKTL
-278 ALKFVEIFNELING
+278 TLKFVNFFNELINA

-299 NSKHRKAYLKDINKE
+299 NNKHRKAYLKDINKE

-363 RRYFNFANYKMPN
+363 RRYFNFVNYKMPN

-385 DDSKLAKQILRNF
+385 DDGKLAKQILRNF

-478 NLTNITKKIFAS
+478 NLTNITKKIFANN
-490 DEFGFL
+490 EFGFL
-496 LINENGKIKTPNFND
+496 LINENGEIKTPNFND

-523 DISKSKLNDSD
+523 DISKSKLDDSD
-534 LYPRNLIKDNAKK
+534 LYPRNLIQDNAQK
-547 IENFKRLFALSD
+547 IENFKRFFALSD
-559 DEITKFVEFSK
+559 DEITEFLKFSR

-613 NDGQISSEEFD
+613 NI

-708 EIIAKSIQENIKF
+708 EIIAKSIQENINF

-803 KQSPKF
+803 KQSPKL

-823 FAFEENAVAVGLK
+823 FAFEENAIAIGLK

-848 KKTKKAKNENDLTCP
+848 KKTKKTKNENDLICP
-863 YSGEGISQ
+863 YGGKVISQ

-890 FNSTANLIPCKS
+890 FNSTANLIPCES
-902 SANLEKSNKIYKLD
+902 FENLKKSNKIYKLD
-916 DLHLKHLQSVFGTSN
+916 DLHPKHLQSVFGTSN
-931 KAEIKD
+931 QAEIKD

-1016 FSVNFIN
+1016 FSVNFID

-1038 ENIRK
+1038 EDIRK
-1043 QNRQDSHSHCIDA
+1043 QNIQDSHSHCIDA
-1056 SLVFHLAN
+1056 SLVFHLVN

-1070 SNSQREFLYDYFDKI
+1070 SNSQREFLYDYFDEI

-1117 YSLVYEQRDNKGKF
+1117 YSLVYEQCDNGKF
-1131 ISIKNLKSL
+1131 IRIEDLKTL

-1175 HKVFDKIFEYF
+1175 HKVFDKIFGYF
-1186 ENKNIDGLKELK
+1186 ENKNIAGLEKLK
-1198 FLDNYLQS
+1198 FLDKYLKS

-1285 CIYSLSMIAD
+1285 CVYSLSMIAD

-1316 AKNYLFKNKI
+1316 AKNYLFKNKKGEFDI

-1345 TILNLPKDAKPCYGE
+1345 TILSLPKDALLVY
-1360 DKKYVVDNTDLKNL
+1360 DFTDINLAKISPKIMPENIAKHIAKLDFVISQAARHITRLYLRKNSF
-1374 LPNINKE
+1374 
-1381 IADLVIK
+1381 D
-1388 HVDKVEFKFTEKS
+1388 
-1401 RHMVRIYLIKSSLLD
+1401 D
-1416 INFSII
+1416 INF
-1422 DEKPRISKNEE
+1422 DELKDFTLSNKE
-1433 FAKLLNKTN
+1433 FVKLYENYDNL
-1442 VFFKDIFDTPRKS
+1442 FKSVLGTPRVEKQE
-1455 KNLSKIE
+1455 LSSAKI
-1462 HLNYENF
+1462 L
-1469 EVLNSVF
+1469 
-1476 KASKDAKNNICIKDL
+1476 
-1491 SNMKCIQND
+1491 QND
-1500 DKIIAFEYTI
+1500 SEILGFEYTASN
-1510 ERTSASFKAL
+1510 SASFKAL
-1520 IKEILNETPSAK
+1520 IKELLNETSSAK

>member
-9 DMGAKNNGVFLASIE
+9 DMGAKNNGVFLASVE

-37 VKIDKGD
+37 VKIDKGE

-54 AKRHTRRSFDRDCF
+54 AKRHTRRSFNRDGF
-68 VLRFAGQIFDL
+68 VLRFARQIFDL

-134 NFSCLL
+134 NFICLL
-140 EKFNSLKE
+140 ENFKFLKE

-184 NFLNKQSKI
+184 NFLNEQSEI

-199 FYDTTNNLS
+199 FYDITNNLS

-243 ENLQNKPENLKKQL
+243 ENLQKN
-257 ANLQEKYP
+257 YP
-265 KFIEILKNKDKTL
+265 KFVEILKDKDKTL
-278 ALKFVEIFNELING
+278 TLKFVKFFNELINA

-299 NSKHRKAYLKDINKE
+299 NNKHRKAYLKDINKE
-314 LNSSD
+314 LTSSD

-363 RRYFNFANYKMPN
+363 RRYFNFVDYKMPN

-385 DDSKLAKQILRNF
+385 DDGKLAKQILRNF

-459 NPRACNAMSIK
+459 NPRACNAMSIN

-478 NLTNITKKIFAS
+478 NLTNITKKIFANN
-490 DEFGFL
+490 EFDFL
-496 LINENGKIKTPNFND
+496 LIDENGEIKTPNFND

-523 DISKSKLNDSD
+523 DISKSKLDDSD
-534 LYPRNLIKDNAKK
+534 LYPRNLIQDK
-547 IENFKRLFALSD
+547 IENFKRFFALSD
-559 DEITKFVEFSK
+559 GEIEEFLKFSK

-575 VDSAKKGVVKGK
+575 VDSAKKGVLKGK
-587 ILKICGLHTPHKH
+587 ILKVCGLHTPHKH
-600 KNKAELISALFIK
+600 KNKAELISALFI
-613 NDGQISSEEFD
+613 

-708 EIIAKSIQENIKF
+708 EIIAKSIQENINF

-823 FAFEENAVAVGLK
+823 FAFEENAVAIGLK

-848 KKTKKAKNENDLTCP
+848 KKTKKAKNENYLICP
-863 YSGEGISQ
+863 YGGEGISQ

-878 IIARNDKGFNIV
+878 IIARNDKGFNRV
-890 FNSTANLIPCKS
+890 FNSTANLIPCES
-902 SANLEKSNKIYKLD
+902 FENLKKSNKIYKLD

-931 KAEIKD
+931 QAEIKD

-947 EKTYTNFYNLSKKEQ
+947 EETYTNFYNLSKKEQ

-973 GKDFQKAVRL
+973 GQDFGKAVRL

-1005 EKIKKLSKIQK
+1005 EKIKKLSKIQN
-1016 FSVNFIN
+1016 FSVNFID

-1038 ENIRK
+1038 EDIRK
-1043 QNRQDSHSHCIDA
+1043 QNIQDSHSHCIDA

-1070 SNSQREFLYDYFDKI
+1070 SNSQREFLYDYFDEI

-1117 YSLVYEQRDNKGKF
+1117 YSLVYEQCDNGKF
-1131 ISIKNLKSL
+1131 IRIEDLKTL

-1186 ENKNIDGLKELK
+1186 ENKNINGLKELK

-1206 YKREDITDIFGIGND
+1206 YKREDITKIFLTD
-1221 NKIIIK
+1221 NKNK
-1227 KEKYATP
+1227 KLKNLAKDYKKLTP
-1234 NITKFYQILKEN
+1234 NVAKFYQILKEN
-1246 EEKISRI
+1246 EDKISRI
-1253 EDGKVKIDE
+1253 ENGKVKIDE

-1335 VLPKKISDIL
+1335 VLPKKIGDIL
-1345 TILNLPKDAKPCYGE
+1345 TILNLPKDALLVY
-1360 DKKYVVDNTDLKNL
+1360 DFTDINLAKISPEIMPENIAKHIAKLDFVISQAARHIIRLYLRKNSF
-1374 LPNINKE
+1374 
-1381 IADLVIK
+1381 D
-1388 HVDKVEFKFTEKS
+1388 
-1401 RHMVRIYLIKSSLLD
+1401 D
-1416 INFSII
+1416 INF
-1422 DEKPRISKNEE
+1422 DELKDFTLSNKE
-1433 FAKLLNKTN
+1433 FVKLYENYDNL
-1442 VFFKDIFDTPRKS
+1442 FKSVLGTPRVEKQE
-1455 KNLSKIE
+1455 LSSAKI
-1462 HLNYENF
+1462 L
-1469 EVLNSVF
+1469 
-1476 KASKDAKNNICIKDL
+1476 
-1491 SNMKCIQND
+1491 QND
-1500 DKIIAFEYTI
+1500 SEILGFEYTASN
-1510 ERTSASFKAL
+1510 SANFKAL

>member
-79 DKLPTRKELLEK
+79 DKLPTRKELLEQ

-134 NFSCLL
+134 NFICLL
-140 EKFNSLKE
+140 ENFKFLKE

-243 ENLQNKPENLKKQL
+243 ENLQKN
-257 ANLQEKYP
+257 YP
-265 KFIEILKNKDKTL
+265 KFVEILKDKEFIEILKVKDEDKESV
-278 ALKFVEIFNELING
+278 LKKVVKFFNELINA

-299 NSKHRKAYLKDINKE
+299 NNKHRKAYLKDINKE

-363 RRYFNFANYKMPN
+363 RRYFNFVDYKMPN

-385 DDSKLAKQILRNF
+385 DDGKLAKQILRNF

-413 KIKPIM
+413 KIKSIM

-459 NPRACNAMSIK
+459 NPRACNTMSIK

-478 NLTNITKKIFAS
+478 NLTNITKKIFANN
-490 DEFGFL
+490 EFGFL
-496 LINENGKIKTPNFND
+496 LINENGEITMPHFND

-534 LYPRNLIKDNAKK
+534 LYPRNLIQDNAKK
-547 IENFKRLFALSD
+547 IEKFKRFFALSD
-559 DEITKFVEFSK
+559 DEITEFLKFSR

-575 VDSAKKGVVKGK
+575 VDSAKKGVLKGE
-587 ILKICGLHTPHKH
+587 ILKVCGLHTPHKH

-613 NDGQISSEEFD
+613 NI

-644 TGEYKSKAKN
+644 TGEYKSKVKN

-836 KGAKNDEKAQKA
+836 KQA
-848 KKTKKAKNENDLTCP
+848 KKAKNAKSWICP
-863 YSGEGISQ
+863 YSVKVENISE

-878 IIARNDKGFNIV
+878 IIARNDKGFNRV
-890 FNSTANLIPCKS
+890 FNSTANLIPCES
-902 SANLEKSNKIYKLD
+902 FENLKKSNKIYKLD
-916 DLHLKHLQSVFGTSN
+916 DLHPKHLQSVFGTSN
-931 KAEIKD
+931 QAEIKD

-973 GKDFQKAVRL
+973 GKDFDKAVRL

-1005 EKIKKLSKIQK
+1005 EKIKKLSKKIPN
-1016 FSVNFIN
+1016 FSVNFID

-1043 QNRQDSHSHCIDA
+1043 QNIQDSHSHCIDA
-1056 SLVFHLAN
+1056 SLVFHLVN

-1070 SNSQREFLYDYFDKI
+1070 SNSQREFLYDYFDEI

-1107 ARKRLFDDSV
+1107 ARKPLFDDSV

-1131 ISIKNLKSL
+1131 ISIKNLESL

-1186 ENKNIDGLKELK
+1186 ENKNIAELEKLK
-1198 FLDNYLQS
+1198 FLDKYLKS
-1206 YKREDITDIFGIGND
+1206 YKREDITKIFGIGND
-1221 NKIIIK
+1221 NKLIIT
-1227 KEKYATP
+1227 KEKDATP
-1234 NITKFYQILKEN
+1234 SVAKFYQILKEN
-1246 EEKISRI
+1246 EDKISRI
-1253 EDGKVKIDE
+1253 ENGKVKIDE
-1262 NAIKSLYKQT
+1262 NAIKLLYKQT

-1285 CIYSLSMIAD
+1285 CVYSLNMIAD
-1295 NSQYVIR
+1295 NSECVVR
-1302 RNGGYMGLKGDKIA
+1302 RNGGYMGLKKASIA
-1316 AKNYLFKNKI
+1316 AKNYLFKNKKGELDI
-1326 QSVPFYSKN
+1326 QSVSFYSKN
-1335 VLPKKISDIL
+1335 VLPKKIGDIL
-1345 TILNLPKDAKPCYGE
+1345 TILSLPKDALLVY
-1360 DKKYVVDNTDLKNL
+1360 DFTDINLAKISPEIMPQNIAKHIAKLDFVISEAARHITRLYLRKNSF
-1374 LPNINKE
+1374 
-1381 IADLVIK
+1381 D
-1388 HVDKVEFKFTEKS
+1388 
-1401 RHMVRIYLIKSSLLD
+1401 D
-1416 INFSII
+1416 INF
-1422 DEKPRISKNEE
+1422 DELKDFTLSNKE
-1433 FAKLLNKTN
+1433 FVKLYENYDNL
-1442 VFFKDIFDTPRKS
+1442 FKSVLGTPRVEKQ
-1455 KNLSKIE
+1455 KLSSAKI
-1462 HLNYENF
+1462 L
-1469 EVLNSVF
+1469 
-1476 KASKDAKNNICIKDL
+1476 
-1491 SNMKCIQND
+1491 QND
-1500 DKIIAFEYTI
+1500 SEILGFEYTASN
-1510 ERTSASFKAL
+1510 SANFKAL

>member
-9 DMGAKNNGVFLASIE
+9 DMGAKNNGVFLASVE
-24 GASAKITNKSAFN
+24 GANSAKITNKSAFN

-54 AKRHTRRSFDRDCF
+54 AKRHTRRSFNRDCF
-68 VLRFAGQIFDL
+68 VLRFARQIFDL

-134 NFSCLL
+134 NFICLL

-169 ADELSNSNSF
+169 ADELSNSDSF

-184 NFLNKQSKI
+184 NFLNEQSKI

-199 FYDTTNNLS
+199 FYDITNNLS

-223 QEINALSNDDENLA
+223 QEINALGNDDENLA
-237 NLQTKL
+237 NLQIKL

-257 ANLQEKYP
+257 ANLQENYP
-265 KFIEILKNKDKTL
+265 
-278 ALKFVEIFNELING
+278 KFVEILKDKDKKSALKNFIEFFNKLIG
-292 AKSELER
+292 DAKKELER

-363 RRYFNFANYKMPN
+363 RRYFNFVNYKMPN

-385 DDSKLAKQILRNF
+385 DDGKLAKQILRNF

-419 QNLMKELKSKK
+419 QNLMKELKNKK
-430 EQKSLLALTF
+430 EQKSLLTLTF

-459 NPRACNAMSIK
+459 NPRACNAMSIN
-470 PESKIITP
+470 PENITL
-478 NLTNITKKIFAS
+478 NLTKITKKIFAS
-490 DEFGFL
+490 VEFDFL
-496 LINENGKIKTPNFND
+496 LIDENGEITTPDFND
-511 KNITAKYLQRFL
+511 TKITAKYLQRFL
-523 DISKSKLNDSD
+523 DISKSKLNDSE

-547 IENFKRLFALSD
+547 IENFKRFFALSD
-559 DEITKFVEFSK
+559 DEIKEFLKFSR

-575 VDSAKKGVVKGK
+575 VDSAKKGVLKGE
-587 ILKICGLHTPHKH
+587 ILKVCGLHTPHKH

-613 NDGQISSEEFD
+613 N
-624 KNHGQIS
+624 HGQIS

-644 TGEYKSKAKN
+644 NGEYKSKAKK

-672 SYQNAFFNE
+672 SYQNAFFHE

-823 FAFEENAVAVGLK
+823 FAFEENAVAIGLK
-836 KGAKNDEKAQKA
+836 KGIKNDENDEKAQKA
-848 KKTKKAKNENDLTCP
+848 KKTKKAKNENYLICP
-863 YSGEGISQ
+863 YGGEGISQ

-890 FNSTANLIPCKS
+890 FNSTANLIPCES
-902 SANLEKSNKIYKLD
+902 FENLKKSNKIYKLD
-916 DLHLKHLQSVFGTSN
+916 DLHPKHLESVFGTSN
-931 KAEIKD
+931 QAEIKD

-1016 FSVNFIN
+1016 FSVNFID

-1043 QNRQDSHSHCIDA
+1043 QNIQDSHSHCIDA
-1056 SLVFHLAN
+1056 SLVFHLVN

-1070 SNSQREFLYDYFDKI
+1070 SNSQREFLYDYFDEI

-1117 YSLVYEQRDNKGKF
+1117 YSLVYEQCDNKGKF
-1131 ISIKNLKSL
+1131 ISIKNLKIL

-1186 ENKNIDGLKELK
+1186 ENKNIAELEKLK
-1198 FLDNYLQS
+1198 FLDNYLKS
-1206 YKREDITDIFGIGND
+1206 YKREDITKIFGIGND
-1221 NKIIIK
+1221 NKLIIT
-1227 KEKYATP
+1227 KEKDATP
-1234 NITKFYQILKEN
+1234 SVKKFYNILKDN
-1246 EEKISRI
+1246 EDKISRI

-1262 NAIKSLYKQT
+1262 NAIKSRYKQT

-1285 CIYSLSMIAD
+1285 CIYSLSMIDD

-1302 RNGGYMGLKGDKIA
+1302 RNGGYMGLKGGKIA
-1316 AKNYLFKNKI
+1316 AKNYLFKNKKGEFAI
-1326 QSVPFYSKN
+1326 QSVSFYSKN
-1335 VLPKKISDIL
+1335 VLPKKIGDIL

-1401 RHMVRIYLIKSSLLD
+1401 RHMVRIYLIKSSFLG

-1422 DEKPRISKNEE
+1422 GEEPRISKNEE

-1442 VFFKDIFDTPRKS
+1442 VFFSNIFDTPRKS
-1455 KNLSKIE
+1455 NNLSKIE
-1462 HLNYENF
+1462 HLNYDNF

-1476 KASKDAKNNICIKDL
+1476 KVIKDAKNNICIYEMHTK
-1491 SNMKCIQND
+1491 
-1500 DKIIAFEYTI
+1500 
-1510 ERTSASFKAL
+1510 
-1520 IKEILNETPSAK
+1520 

>member
-9 DMGAKNNGVFLASIE
+9 DMGAKNNGVFLASVE
-24 GASAKITNKSAFN
+24 GANSAKITNKSAFN
-37 VKIDKGD
+37 VNIDTGGD
-44 NFVLDRANRL
+44 FVLDRANRL
-54 AKRHTRRSFDRDCF
+54 AKRHTRRSFNRDCF

-120 YQNIDIDDKIFDDE
+120 YQNIKIKDEVFDDE
-134 NFSCLL
+134 NFICLL
-140 EKFNSLKE
+140 EKFNCLKE

-199 FYDTTNNLS
+199 FYDITNNLS
-208 DKALKNNAKAIEIAQ
+208 DKVLKNNAKAIEIAQ
-223 QEINALSNDDENLA
+223 KEINALGNDDENLA

-243 ENLQNKPENLKKQL
+243 ENLQKN
-257 ANLQEKYP
+257 YP
-265 KFIEILKNKDKTL
+265 KFVEILKDKDKTL
-278 ALKFVEIFNELING
+278 TLKFVKFFNELINA

-299 NSKHRKAYLKDINKE
+299 NNKHRKAYLKDINKE

-385 DDSKLAKQILRNF
+385 DDGKLAKQILRNF

-430 EQKSLLALTF
+430 EQKSLLALIF

-459 NPRACNAMSIK
+459 NPRACNAMSIN
-470 PESKIITP
+470 PDNITS
-478 NLTNITKKIFAS
+478 NLINITKKIFAS

-496 LINENGKIKTPNFND
+496 LIDENGEITTPDFND

-534 LYPRNLIKDNAKK
+534 LYPRNLIQDNAQK
-547 IENFKRLFALSD
+547 IEIFKRFFALSD

-575 VDSAKKGVVKGK
+575 VDSAKKGVLKGK
-587 ILKICGLHTPHKH
+587 ILKVCGLHTPHKH

-613 NDGQISSEEFD
+613 N
-624 KNHGQIS
+624 HGQILAK
-631 SEEFD
+631 EFD

-672 SYQNAFFNE
+672 SYQNAFFHE

-823 FAFEENAVAVGLK
+823 FAFEENAIAVGLK
-836 KGAKNDEKAQKA
+836 KQA
-848 KKTKKAKNENDLTCP
+848 KKAKNAKSWICP
-863 YSGEGISQ
+863 YSVKVENISE

-916 DLHLKHLQSVFGTSN
+916 DLNKTHLKSVFGTSN
-931 KAEIKD
+931 QAEIKD

-973 GKDFQKAVRL
+973 GQDFQKAVRL

-1016 FSVNFIN
+1016 FSVNFID

-1038 ENIRK
+1038 EDIRK
-1043 QNRQDSHSHCIDA
+1043 QNIQDSHSHCIDA

-1070 SNSQREFLYDYFDKI
+1070 SNSQREFLYDYFDEI

-1117 YSLVYEQRDNKGKF
+1117 YSLVYEQCDNGKF
-1131 ISIKNLKSL
+1131 ISIKNLKIL

-1186 ENKNIDGLKELK
+1186 ENKNIAGLEKLK
-1198 FLDNYLQS
+1198 FLDNYLKS
-1206 YKREDITDIFGIGND
+1206 YKREDITKIFGIGND
-1221 NKIIIK
+1221 NKLIIT
-1227 KEKYATP
+1227 KEKDATP
-1234 NITKFYQILKEN
+1234 SVTKFYEILKNHEDEISHTHTN
-1246 EEKISRI
+1246 EK
-1253 EDGKVKIDE
+1253 GKVVYEIDE
-1262 NAIKSLYKQT
+1262 NVIKKLYKQT

-1295 NSQYVIR
+1295 NSECVVR
-1302 RNGGYMGLKGDKIA
+1302 RNGGYMGLKKASIA
-1316 AKNYLFKNKI
+1316 AKNYLFKNKKGEFDI

-1335 VLPKKISDIL
+1335 VLPKKIGDIL
-1345 TILNLPKDAKPCYGE
+1345 TILSLPKDALLVY
-1360 DKKYVVDNTDLKNL
+1360 DFTDINLAKISPEIMPQNIAKHIAKLDFVISQAARHITRLYLRKNSF
-1374 LPNINKE
+1374 
-1381 IADLVIK
+1381 D
-1388 HVDKVEFKFTEKS
+1388 
-1401 RHMVRIYLIKSSLLD
+1401 D
-1416 INFSII
+1416 INF
-1422 DEKPRISKNEE
+1422 DELKDFTLSNKE
-1433 FAKLLNKTN
+1433 FVKLYENYDNL
-1442 VFFKDIFDTPRKS
+1442 FKSVLGTPRVEKQ
-1455 KNLSKIE
+1455 KLSSAKI
-1462 HLNYENF
+1462 L
-1469 EVLNSVF
+1469 
-1476 KASKDAKNNICIKDL
+1476 
-1491 SNMKCIQND
+1491 QND
-1500 DKIIAFEYTI
+1500 SEILGFEYTASN
-1510 ERTSASFKAL
+1510 SANFKAL
-1520 IKEILNETPSAK
+1520 IKELLNETSSAK

>member
-9 DMGAKNNGVFLASIE
+9 DMGAKNNGVFLASVE

-37 VKIDKGD
+37 VKIDKGE

-68 VLRFAGQIFDL
+68 VLRFARQIFDF

-91 IENQKIEYKKELK
+91 IEKIEYKKELK

-184 NFLNKQSKI
+184 NFLNEQSKI

-199 FYDTTNNLS
+199 FYDITNNLS

-243 ENLQNKPENLKKQL
+243 ENLQKN
-257 ANLQEKYP
+257 YP
-265 KFIEILKNKDKTL
+265 KFIEILKVKDEDKESVL
-278 ALKFVEIFNELING
+278 KKFVKFFNELINA

-299 NSKHRKAYLKDINKE
+299 NNKHRKAYLKDINKE

-363 RRYFNFANYKMPN
+363 RRYFNFVNYKMPN

-385 DDSKLAKQILRNF
+385 DDGKLAKQILRNF

-459 NPRACNAMSIK
+459 NPRACNAMSIN
-470 PESKIITP
+470 PD
-478 NLTNITKKIFAS
+478 NITSNLINITSKIFAN
-490 DEFGFL
+490 DDFGFL
-496 LINENGKIKTPNFND
+496 LINENGEIKTPNFND

-523 DISKSKLNDSD
+523 DISKSKLNDSN
-534 LYPRNLIKDNAKK
+534 LYPRNLIQDK
-547 IENFKRLFALSD
+547 IEKFKRFFALSD
-559 DEITKFVEFSK
+559 DEIEEFLKFSR

-575 VDSAKKGVVKGK
+575 VDSAKKGVLKGE
-587 ILKICGLHTPHKH
+587 ILKVCGLHTPHKH

-613 NDGQISSEEFD
+613 NHGQISSEEFD

-654 TKPRKIAK
+654 TEPRKIAK

-708 EIIAKSIQENIKF
+708 EIIAKSIQENINF

-836 KGAKNDEKAQKA
+836 KQA
-848 KKTKKAKNENDLTCP
+848 KKAKNAKSWICP
-863 YSGEGISQ
+863 YSVKVENISE

-916 DLHLKHLQSVFGTSN
+916 DLHPKHLQSVFGTSN

-973 GKDFQKAVRL
+973 GQDFGKAVRL

-1016 FSVNFIN
+1016 FSVNFID

-1043 QNRQDSHSHCIDA
+1043 QNIQDSHSHCIDA
-1056 SLVFHLAN
+1056 SLVFHLVN

-1070 SNSQREFLYDYFDKI
+1070 SNSQREFLYDYFDEI

-1117 YSLVYEQRDNKGKF
+1117 YSLVYEQCDNGKF
-1131 ISIKNLKSL
+1131 ISIKNLKIL

-1175 HKVFDKIFEYF
+1175 HKVFDKIFGYF
-1186 ENKNIDGLKELK
+1186 ENKNIAGLEKLK
-1198 FLDNYLQS
+1198 FLDKYLKS

-1285 CIYSLSMIAD
+1285 CVYSLSMIAD

-1316 AKNYLFKNKI
+1316 AKNYLFKNKKGEFDI

-1345 TILNLPKDAKPCYGE
+1345 TILSLPKDALLVY
-1360 DKKYVVDNTDLKNL
+1360 DFTDINLAKISPKIMPENIAKHIAKLDFVISQAARHITRLYLRKNSF
-1374 LPNINKE
+1374 
-1381 IADLVIK
+1381 D
-1388 HVDKVEFKFTEKS
+1388 
-1401 RHMVRIYLIKSSLLD
+1401 D
-1416 INFSII
+1416 INF
-1422 DEKPRISKNEE
+1422 DELKDFTLSNKE
-1433 FAKLLNKTN
+1433 FVKLYENYDNL
-1442 VFFKDIFDTPRKS
+1442 FKSVLGTPRVEKQE
-1455 KNLSKIE
+1455 LSSAKI
-1462 HLNYENF
+1462 L
-1469 EVLNSVF
+1469 
-1476 KASKDAKNNICIKDL
+1476 
-1491 SNMKCIQND
+1491 QND
-1500 DKIIAFEYTI
+1500 SEILGFEYTASN
-1510 ERTSASFKAL
+1510 SASFKAL
-1520 IKEILNETPSAK
+1520 IKELLNETSSAK

>member
-9 DMGAKNNGVFLASIE
+9 DMGAKNNGVFLASVE

-37 VKIDKGD
+37 VKIDKGE

-54 AKRHTRRSFDRDCF
+54 AKRHTRRSFDRDGF

-134 NFSCLL
+134 NFICLL

-184 NFLNKQSKI
+184 NFLNEQSKI

-199 FYDTTNNLS
+199 FYDITNNLS
-208 DKALKNNAKAIEIAQ
+208 DKVLKNNAKAIEIAQ
-223 QEINALSNDDENLA
+223 QEINALGNDNENLA

-243 ENLQNKPENLKKQL
+243 ENLQKN
-257 ANLQEKYP
+257 YP
-265 KFIEILKNKDKTL
+265 KFVEILKDKEFIEILKVKDEDKESVL
-278 ALKFVEIFNELING
+278 KKFVKFFNELINA

-299 NSKHRKAYLKDINKE
+299 NNKHRKVYLKDINKE
-314 LNSSD
+314 LTSSD
-319 NKILAWEYD
+319 NKIVAWEYD
-328 EIFNNLRDKV
+328 EIFNNLCDKV

-385 DDSKLAKQILRNF
+385 DDGKLAKQILRNF

-478 NLTNITKKIFAS
+478 NLTNITKKIFANN
-490 DEFGFL
+490 EFGFL
-496 LINENGKIKTPNFND
+496 LINENGEIKTPNFND

-523 DISKSKLNDSD
+523 DISKSKLNDSN
-534 LYPRNLIKDNAKK
+534 LYPRNLIQDNAKK
-547 IENFKRLFALSD
+547 IENFKRFFALSD
-559 DEITKFVEFSK
+559 DEIKEFLKFSR

-613 NDGQISSEEFD
+613 NDGQILA
-624 KNHGQIS
+624 K
-631 SEEFD
+631 EFD

-690 ENNDKNLDAN
+690 ENNDNNLDAN

-823 FAFEENAVAVGLK
+823 FAFEENAVAIGLK
-836 KGAKNDEKAQKA
+836 KGAKNDENDEKAKKAKKA
-848 KKTKKAKNENDLTCP
+848 KKTKNENDLICP
-863 YSGEGISQ
+863 YGGEGISQ

-878 IIARNDKGFNIV
+878 IIARNDKGFNRV

-916 DLHLKHLQSVFGTSN
+916 DLNKTHLKSVFGTSN
-931 KAEIKD
+931 QAEIKD

-947 EKTYTNFYNLSKKEQ
+947 EETYTNFYNLSKKEQ

-973 GKDFQKAVRL
+973 GQDFQKAVRL

-1016 FSVNFIN
+1016 FSVNFID

-1038 ENIRK
+1038 EDIRK
-1043 QNRQDSHSHCIDA
+1043 QNIQDSHSHCIDA
-1056 SLVFHLAN
+1056 SLVFHLVN

-1070 SNSQREFLYDYFDKI
+1070 SNSQREFLYDYFDEI

-1107 ARKRLFDDSV
+1107 ARKPLFNDSV
-1117 YSLVYEQRDNKGKF
+1117 YSLVYEQCDTDGKF

-1186 ENKNIDGLKELK
+1186 ENKNIAELEKLK
-1198 FLDNYLQS
+1198 FLDKYLKS
-1206 YKREDITDIFGIGND
+1206 YKREDITKIFLTD
-1221 NKIIIK
+1221 NKNK
-1227 KEKYATP
+1227 KLKNLAKDYKKLTP
-1234 NITKFYQILKEN
+1234 NVAKFYQILKEN
-1246 EEKISRI
+1246 EDKISRI
-1253 EDGKVKIDE
+1253 ENGKVKIDE

-1335 VLPKKISDIL
+1335 VLPKKIGDIL
-1345 TILNLPKDAKPCYGE
+1345 IILNLPKDAKPLYGE
-1360 DKKYVVDNTDLKNL
+1360 DKKYVFDNTDLKNL

-1476 KASKDAKNNICIKDL
+1476 KASKDAKNSICINDL

-1510 ERTSASFKAL
+1510 ERNSANFKAL
-1520 IKEILNETPSAK
+1520 IKEILNETPGAK

>member
-1 MKKFSINV
+1 
-9 DMGAKNNGVFLASIE
+9 MGAKNNGVFLASIE
-24 GASAKITNKSAFN
+24 GANSAKITNKSAFN
-37 VKIDKGD
+37 VKIDTGE
-44 NFVLDRANRL
+44 NFALDRANRL
-54 AKRHTRRSFDRDCF
+54 AKRHTRRSFNRDCF

-120 YQNIDIDDKIFDDE
+120 YQNIKIKDEVFDDE
-134 NFSCLL
+134 NFICLL
-140 EKFNSLKE
+140 EKFNVLKE

-169 ADELSNSNSF
+169 ADELSNSDSF

-184 NFLNKQSKI
+184 NFLNKQSEI

-208 DKALKNNAKAIEIAQ
+208 DKVLKNNAKAIEIAQ
-223 QEINALSNDDENLA
+223 QEINALGNDAENLV

-243 ENLQNKPENLKKQL
+243 ENLQKN
-257 ANLQEKYP
+257 YP
-265 KFIEILKNKDKTL
+265 KFVEILKDKDKTL
-278 ALKFVEIFNELING
+278 TLKFVKFFNELINA

-299 NSKHRKAYLKDINKE
+299 NNKHRKAYLKDINKE
-314 LNSSD
+314 LTSND

-363 RRYFNFANYKMPN
+363 RRYFNFVNYKMPN

-385 DDSKLAKQILRNF
+385 DDGKLAKQILRNF

-478 NLTNITKKIFAS
+478 NLTNITKKIFANN
-490 DEFGFL
+490 EFGFL
-496 LINENGKIKTPNFND
+496 LIDENGEITTPDFND
-511 KNITAKYLQRFL
+511 TKITAKYLQRFL

-534 LYPRNLIKDNAKK
+534 LYPRNLIKDNAK
-547 IENFKRLFALSD
+547 IEIFKRFFALSD

-624 KNHGQIS
+624 K
-631 SEEFD
+631 
-636 KLCDFMQN
+636 LCDFMQN

-654 TKPRKIAK
+654 TKTRKIAK

-672 SYQNAFFNE
+672 SYQNAFFHE

-803 KQSPKF
+803 KQSPNL

-823 FAFEENAVAVGLK
+823 FAFEENAVAIGLK
-836 KGAKNDEKAQKA
+836 KGAKKAENDEKAQKA
-848 KKTKKAKNENDLTCP
+848 KKTKKTKNENDLMICP
-863 YSGEGISQ
+863 YSVKVENISE

-916 DLHLKHLQSVFGTSN
+916 DLNKTHLKSVFGTSN
-931 KAEIKD
+931 QAEIKD

-947 EKTYTNFYNLSKKEQ
+947 ENTYTNFYNLSKKEQ

-973 GKDFQKAVRL
+973 GQDFGKAVRL

-1005 EKIKKLSKIQK
+1005 EKIKKLSKKIPN
-1016 FSVNFIN
+1016 FSANFID

-1038 ENIRK
+1038 EDIRK
-1043 QNRQDSHSHCIDA
+1043 QNIQDSHSHCIDA

-1070 SNSQREFLYDYFDKI
+1070 SNSQREFLYDYFDEI

-1107 ARKRLFDDSV
+1107 ARKPLFDDSV

-1131 ISIKNLKSL
+1131 ISIKKLKTL

-1186 ENKNIDGLKELK
+1186 ENKNINGLKELK

-1206 YKREDITDIFGIGND
+1206 YKREDITKIFLTD
-1221 NKIIIK
+1221 NKNK
-1227 KEKYATP
+1227 KLKNLAKDYKKLTP
-1234 NITKFYQILKEN
+1234 NVAKFYQILKEN
-1246 EEKISRI
+1246 EDKISRI
-1253 EDGKVKIDE
+1253 ENGKVKIDE
-1262 NAIKSLYKQT
+1262 NVIKSLYKQT

-1285 CIYSLSMIAD
+1285 CVYSLSMIAD

-1302 RNGGYMGLKGDKIA
+1302 RNGGYMGLKGGKIA

-1335 VLPKKISDIL
+1335 VLPKKIGDIL
-1345 TILNLPKDAKPCYGE
+1345 IILSLPKDALLVY
-1360 DKKYVVDNTDLKNL
+1360 DFTDINLAKISPEIMPQNIAKHIAKLDFVISEAARHIIRLYLRKNSF
-1374 LPNINKE
+1374 
-1381 IADLVIK
+1381 D
-1388 HVDKVEFKFTEKS
+1388 
-1401 RHMVRIYLIKSSLLD
+1401 D
-1416 INFSII
+1416 INF
-1422 DEKPRISKNEE
+1422 DELKDFTLSNKE
-1433 FAKLLNKTN
+1433 FVKLYENYDNL
-1442 VFFKDIFDTPRKS
+1442 FKSVLGTPRVEKQE
-1455 KNLSKIE
+1455 LSSAKI
-1462 HLNYENF
+1462 L
-1469 EVLNSVF
+1469 
-1476 KASKDAKNNICIKDL
+1476 
-1491 SNMKCIQND
+1491 QND
-1500 DKIIAFEYTI
+1500 SEILGFEYTASN
-1510 ERTSASFKAL
+1510 SANFKAL

>member
-24 GASAKITNKSAFN
+24 GANSAKITNKSAFN
-37 VKIDKGD
+37 VKIDKGE

-120 YQNIDIDDKIFDDE
+120 YQNIKIKDEVFDDE
-134 NFSCLL
+134 NFICLL
-140 EKFNSLKE
+140 ENFKFLKE

-169 ADELSNSNSF
+169 ADELSNSDSF

-184 NFLNKQSKI
+184 NFLNEQSKI

-199 FYDTTNNLS
+199 FYDITNNLS

-223 QEINALSNDDENLA
+223 QEINALSNGDENLV

-243 ENLQNKPENLKKQL
+243 ENLQEN
-257 ANLQEKYP
+257 YP
-265 KFIEILKNKDKTL
+265 KFIEILKDKDKTL
-278 ALKFVEIFNELING
+278 TLKFVKFFNELINA

-299 NSKHRKAYLKDINKE
+299 NNKHRKAYLKDINKE

-478 NLTNITKKIFAS
+478 NLTNITKKIFANN
-490 DEFGFL
+490 EFGFL
-496 LINENGKIKTPNFND
+496 LINENGEITTPDFND
-511 KNITAKYLQRFL
+511 TKITAKYLQRFL

-534 LYPRNLIKDNAKK
+534 LYPRNLIQDNTQKNE
-547 IENFKRLFALSD
+547 IFKRFFALSD

-575 VDSAKKGVVKGK
+575 VDSAKKGVLKGK
-587 ILKICGLHTPHKH
+587 ILKVCGLHTPHKH
-600 KNKAELISALFIK
+600 KNKAELISALFI
-613 NDGQISSEEFD
+613 

-654 TKPRKIAK
+654 TKTRKIAK

-672 SYQNAFFNE
+672 SYQNAFFHE

-690 ENNDKNLDAN
+690 ENKNLDAS
-700 LRKIVQDY
+700 LVKIVQDY
-708 EIIAKSIQENIKF
+708 EIIAKSIQENINF

-803 KQSPKF
+803 KQSPNF

-823 FAFEENAVAVGLK
+823 FAFEENAIAVGLK

-848 KKTKKAKNENDLTCP
+848 KKTKKTKNENDLICP
-863 YSGEGISQ
+863 YGGEGISQ

-878 IIARNDKGFNIV
+878 IIARNDKGFNSV
-890 FNSTANLIPCKS
+890 FNSTANLIPCES
-902 SANLEKSNKIYKLD
+902 FENLKKSNKIYKLD
-916 DLHLKHLQSVFGTSN
+916 DLHPKHLQSVFGTSN
-931 KAEIKD
+931 QAEIKD
-937 FISKNLATID
+937 FISKNLATIE

-973 GKDFQKAVRL
+973 GQDFGKAVRL

-1005 EKIKKLSKIQK
+1005 EKIKKLSKKIPN
-1016 FSVNFIN
+1016 FSVNFID

-1038 ENIRK
+1038 EDIRK
-1043 QNRQDSHSHCIDA
+1043 QNIQDSHSHCIDA
-1056 SLVFHLAN
+1056 SLVFHLVN

-1070 SNSQREFLYDYFDKI
+1070 SNSQREFLYDYFDEI

-1117 YSLVYEQRDNKGKF
+1117 YSLVYEQCDNGKF
-1131 ISIKNLKSL
+1131 IRIEDLKTL

-1186 ENKNIDGLKELK
+1186 ENKNIAELEKLK

-1206 YKREDITDIFGIGND
+1206 YKREDITKIFGIGND
-1221 NKIIIK
+1221 NKLIIT
-1227 KEKYATP
+1227 KEKDATP
-1234 NITKFYQILKEN
+1234 SVTKFYEILKNHEDEISHTHTN
-1246 EEKISRI
+1246 EK
-1253 EDGKVKIDE
+1253 GKVVYEIDE

-1326 QSVPFYSKN
+1326 QSVSFYSKN
-1335 VLPKKISDIL
+1335 VLPKKIGDIL
-1345 TILNLPKDAKPCYGE
+1345 IILNLPKDAKPLYGE
-1360 DKKYVVDNTDLKNL
+1360 DKKYVFDNTDLKNL

-1476 KASKDAKNNICIKDL
+1476 KASKDAKNSICINDL

-1520 IKEILNETPSAK
+1520 IKELLNETPSAK

>member
-54 AKRHTRRSFDRDCF
+54 AKRHARRSFDRDCF

-120 YQNIDIDDKIFDDE
+120 YQNIKIKDEVFDDE
-134 NFSCLL
+134 NFICLL
-140 EKFNSLKE
+140 EKFNVLKE

-184 NFLNKQSKI
+184 NFLNKQSEI

-208 DKALKNNAKAIEIAQ
+208 DKALKNNAKAIEMAQ
-223 QEINALSNDDENLA
+223 QEINALDKDDENLA

-243 ENLQNKPENLKKQL
+243 ENLQKN
-257 ANLQEKYP
+257 YP
-265 KFIEILKNKDKTL
+265 KFVEILKDKEFIEILKVKDEDKESVL
-278 ALKFVEIFNELING
+278 KKFVKFFNELINA

-299 NSKHRKAYLKDINKE
+299 NNKHRKAYLKDINKE
-314 LNSSD
+314 LDSSD

-440 LKSTD
+440 LKSID

-459 NPRACNAMSIK
+459 NPRACNAMSIN
-470 PESKIITP
+470 PENITP
-478 NLTNITKKIFAS
+478 NLTNITKKIFANN
-490 DEFGFL
+490 EFGFL
-496 LINENGKIKTPNFND
+496 LINENGEITTPDFND
-511 KNITAKYLQRFL
+511 TKITAKYLQRFL

-534 LYPRNLIKDNAKK
+534 LYPRNLIQDNVQK
-547 IENFKRLFALSD
+547 IENFKRFFALSD
-559 DEITKFVEFSK
+559 DEITEFLKFSR

-575 VDSAKKGVVKGK
+575 VDSAKKGVLKGK
-587 ILKICGLHTPHKH
+587 ILKVCGLHTPHKH
-600 KNKAELISALFIK
+600 KNKAELISALFI
-613 NDGQISSEEFD
+613 

-654 TKPRKIAK
+654 AKTRKIAK

-672 SYQNAFFNE
+672 SYQNAFFHE

-803 KQSPKF
+803 KQSPKL

-823 FAFEENAVAVGLK
+823 FAFEENAIAVGLK
-836 KGAKNDEKAQKA
+836 KQA
-848 KKTKKAKNENDLTCP
+848 KKAKNAKSWICP
-863 YSGEGISQ
+863 YSVKVENISE

-916 DLHLKHLQSVFGTSN
+916 DLNKTHLKSVFGTSN
-931 KAEIKD
+931 QAEIKD

-1016 FSVNFIN
+1016 FSVNFID

-1038 ENIRK
+1038 EDIRK
-1043 QNRQDSHSHCIDA
+1043 QNIQDSHSHCIDA
-1056 SLVFHLAN
+1056 SLVFHLVN

-1070 SNSQREFLYDYFDKI
+1070 SNSQREFLYDYFDEI

-1117 YSLVYEQRDNKGKF
+1117 YSLVYEQCDNGKF
-1131 ISIKNLKSL
+1131 ISIKNLKIL

-1186 ENKNIDGLKELK
+1186 ENKNIAELEK
-1198 FLDNYLQS
+1198 LQFLDKYLKS
-1206 YKREDITDIFGIGND
+1206 YKREDITKIFLTD
-1221 NKIIIK
+1221 NKNK
-1227 KEKYATP
+1227 KLKNLAKDYKKLTP
-1234 NITKFYQILKEN
+1234 NVAKFYQILKEN

-1335 VLPKKISDIL
+1335 VLPKKIGDIL
-1345 TILNLPKDAKPCYGE
+1345 IILNLPKDAKPLYGE
-1360 DKKYVVDNTDLKNL
+1360 DKKYVFDNTDLKNL

-1422 DEKPRISKNEE
+1422 DEEPRISKNEE

-1476 KASKDAKNNICIKDL
+1476 KASKATKNNICINDC
-1491 SNMKCIQND
+1491 SNMRCIQND
-1500 DKIIAFEYTI
+1500 DKIIAFEYTA
-1510 ERTSASFKAL
+1510 EGKKFEKL
-1520 IKEILNETPSAK
+1520 IKAKDNI

>member
-9 DMGAKNNGVFLASIE
+9 DMGAKNNGVFLASVE
-24 GASAKITNKSAFN
+24 GANSAKITNKSAFN
-37 VKIDKGD
+37 VKIDKGE

-120 YQNIDIDDKIFDDE
+120 YQNIKIKDEVFDDE
-134 NFSCLL
+134 NFICLL
-140 EKFNSLKE
+140 EKFKFLKE

-184 NFLNKQSKI
+184 NFLNDQSKI

-199 FYDTTNNLS
+199 FYDVTNNLS
-208 DKALKNNAKAIEIAQ
+208 DKVLKNNAKAIEIAQ
-223 QEINALSNDDENLA
+223 KEINALGNDDENLA
-237 NLQTKL
+237 NLQTKI
-243 ENLQNKPENLKKQL
+243 ENLQKN
-257 ANLQEKYP
+257 YP
-265 KFIEILKNKDKTL
+265 KFVEILKDKDKTL
-278 ALKFVEIFNELING
+278 TLKFVKFFNELINA

-299 NSKHRKAYLKDINKE
+299 NNKHRKAYLNDINKE

-385 DDSKLAKQILRNF
+385 DDGKLAKQILRNF

-459 NPRACNAMSIK
+459 NPRACNAMSIN
-470 PESKIITP
+470 PENITL
-478 NLTNITKKIFAS
+478 NLTKITKKIFANN
-490 DEFGFL
+490 EFGFL
-496 LINENGKIKTPNFND
+496 LINENGEITTPDFND
-511 KNITAKYLQRFL
+511 TKITAKYLQRFL

-534 LYPRNLIKDNAKK
+534 LYPRNLIKDNAK
-547 IENFKRLFALSD
+547 IEIFKRFLSD

-575 VDSAKKGVVKGK
+575 VDSAKKGVLKGK
-587 ILKICGLHTPHKH
+587 ILKVCSLHTPHKH
-600 KNKAELISALFIK
+600 KNKAELISALFI
-613 NDGQISSEEFD
+613 

-690 ENNDKNLDAN
+690 ENNDKNLDPN

-708 EIIAKSIQENIKF
+708 EIIAKSIQENINF
-721 CKFQTPFEASN
+721 CKFQTPFETSN

-803 KQSPKF
+803 KQSPKL

-823 FAFEENAVAVGLK
+823 FAFEENAVAIGLK
-836 KGAKNDEKAQKA
+836 KGAKNDEKA
-848 KKTKKAKNENDLTCP
+848 KKTKNENDLICP
-863 YSGEGISQ
+863 YGGEGISQ

-916 DLHLKHLQSVFGTSN
+916 DLNKTHLKSVFGTSN
-931 KAEIKD
+931 QAEIKD

-962 IAFRYALFLRE
+962 NAFRYALFLRE
-973 GKDFQKAVRL
+973 GKDFDKAVRL

-1016 FSVNFIN
+1016 FSVNFID

-1038 ENIRK
+1038 EDIRK
-1043 QNRQDSHSHCIDA
+1043 QNIQDSHSHCIDA
-1056 SLVFHLAN
+1056 SLVFHLVN

-1070 SNSQREFLYDYFDKI
+1070 SNSQREFLYDYFDEI

-1107 ARKRLFDDSV
+1107 ARKPLFDDSV

-1131 ISIKNLKSL
+1131 ISIKKLEIL

-1186 ENKNIDGLKELK
+1186 ENKNIAGLEKLK
-1198 FLDNYLQS
+1198 FLDNYLKS
-1206 YKREDITDIFGIGND
+1206 YKREDITKIFGIGNG
-1221 NKIIIK
+1221 NKLIIT
-1227 KEKYATP
+1227 KEKDATP
-1234 NITKFYQILKEN
+1234 SVTKFYQILKEN

-1295 NSQYVIR
+1295 KSECVVR
-1302 RNGGYMGLKGDKIA
+1302 RNGGYMGLKKASIA
-1316 AKNYLFKNKI
+1316 AKNYLFKNKKGEFDI
-1326 QSVPFYSKN
+1326 QSVSFYSKN

-1345 TILNLPKDAKPCYGE
+1345 TILSLPKDALLVY
-1360 DKKYVVDNTDLKNL
+1360 DFTDINLAKISPEIMPQNIAKHIAKLDFVISQAARHITRLYLRKNSF
-1374 LPNINKE
+1374 
-1381 IADLVIK
+1381 D
-1388 HVDKVEFKFTEKS
+1388 
-1401 RHMVRIYLIKSSLLD
+1401 D
-1416 INFSII
+1416 INF
-1422 DEKPRISKNEE
+1422 DELKDFTLSNKE
-1433 FAKLLNKTN
+1433 FLKLYENYDNL
-1442 VFFKDIFDTPRKS
+1442 FKSVLGTPRVEKQE
-1455 KNLSKIE
+1455 LSSAKI
-1462 HLNYENF
+1462 L
-1469 EVLNSVF
+1469 
-1476 KASKDAKNNICIKDL
+1476 
-1491 SNMKCIQND
+1491 QND
-1500 DKIIAFEYTI
+1500 SEILGFEYTASN
-1510 ERTSASFKAL
+1510 SANFKAL

>member
-1 MKKFSINV
+1 MKF
-9 DMGAKNNGVFLASIE
+9 
-24 GASAKITNKSAFN
+24 
-37 VKIDKGD
+37 
-44 NFVLDRANRL
+44 
-54 AKRHTRRSFDRDCF
+54 
-68 VLRFAGQIFDL
+68 
-79 DKLPTRKELLEK
+79 
-91 IENQKIEYKKELK
+91 
-104 EPKELIFGLF
+104 
-114 KNRGFN
+114 
-120 YQNIDIDDKIFDDE
+120 
-134 NFSCLL
+134 
-140 EKFNSLKE
+140 
-148 YGYEFSECRC
+148 
-158 LEDFENFINQK
+158 
-169 ADELSNSNSF
+169 
-179 KDDML
+179 
-184 NFLNKQSKI
+184 
-193 INDIKE
+193 
-199 FYDTTNNLS
+199 
-208 DKALKNNAKAIEIAQ
+208 
-223 QEINALSNDDENLA
+223 
-237 NLQTKL
+237 
-243 ENLQNKPENLKKQL
+243 
-257 ANLQEKYP
+257 
-265 KFIEILKNKDKTL
+265 
-278 ALKFVEIFNELING
+278 FNELINA

-299 NSKHRKAYLKDINKE
+299 NNKHRKAYLKDINKE

-385 DDSKLAKQILRNF
+385 DDGKLAKQILRNF

-413 KIKPIM
+413 KIKSIM

-459 NPRACNAMSIK
+459 NPRACNTMSIK

-478 NLTNITKKIFAS
+478 NLTNITKKIFANN
-490 DEFGFL
+490 EFGFL
-496 LINENGKIKTPNFND
+496 LINENGEITMPHFND

-534 LYPRNLIKDNAKK
+534 LYPRNLIQDNAKK
-547 IENFKRLFALSD
+547 IEKFKRFFALSD
-559 DEITKFVEFSK
+559 DEITEFLKFSR

-575 VDSAKKGVVKGK
+575 VDSAKKGVLKGE
-587 ILKICGLHTPHKH
+587 ILKVCGLHTPHKH

-613 NDGQISSEEFD
+613 NI

-708 EIIAKSIQENIKF
+708 EIIAKSIQENINF
-721 CKFQTPFEASN
+721 CKFQTPFETSN

-803 KQSPKF
+803 KQSPKL

-823 FAFEENAVAVGLK
+823 FAFEENAVAIGLK
-836 KGAKNDEKAQKA
+836 KGAKNDENDEKAKKAENDEKAQKA
-848 KKTKKAKNENDLTCP
+848 KKTKKAKNENDLMICP
-863 YSGEGISQ
+863 YGGEVISQ

-878 IIARNDKGFNIV
+878 IIARNDKGFNRV
-890 FNSTANLIPCKS
+890 FNSTANLIPCTS

-916 DLHLKHLQSVFGTSN
+916 DLNKTHLKSVFGTSN
-931 KAEIKD
+931 QAEIKD

-947 EKTYTNFYNLSKKEQ
+947 EETYTNFYNLSKKEQ

-973 GKDFQKAVRL
+973 GQDFGKAVRL

-1005 EKIKKLSKIQK
+1005 EKIKKLSKKIPN
-1016 FSVNFIN
+1016 FSVNFID

-1043 QNRQDSHSHCIDA
+1043 QNIQDSHSHCIDA

-1070 SNSQREFLYDYFDKI
+1070 SNSQREFLYDYFDEI

-1117 YSLVYEQRDNKGKF
+1117 YSLVYEQCDNGKF
-1131 ISIKNLKSL
+1131 IRIEDLKTL

-1152 KKIQVPAGQAI
+1152 KKIQVPADQAI

-1186 ENKNIDGLKELK
+1186 ENKNIDGLEKLQ
-1198 FLDNYLQS
+1198 FLDKYLKS
-1206 YKREDITDIFGIGND
+1206 YKREDITKIFLTD
-1221 NKIIIK
+1221 DKNKKLKNLAQDYK
-1227 KEKYATP
+1227 KLTP
-1234 NITKFYQILKEN
+1234 NVAKFYQILKEN

-1295 NSQYVIR
+1295 NSECVVR
-1302 RNGGYMGLKGDKIA
+1302 RNGGYMGLKKASIA
-1316 AKNYLFKNKI
+1316 AKNYLFKNKKGEFDI
-1326 QSVPFYSKN
+1326 QSVSFYSKN

-1345 TILNLPKDAKPCYGE
+1345 TILSLPKDALLVY
-1360 DKKYVVDNTDLKNL
+1360 DFTDINLAKISPEIMPQNIAKHIAKLDFVISQAARHIIRLYLRKNSF
-1374 LPNINKE
+1374 
-1381 IADLVIK
+1381 D
-1388 HVDKVEFKFTEKS
+1388 
-1401 RHMVRIYLIKSSLLD
+1401 D
-1416 INFSII
+1416 INF
-1422 DEKPRISKNEE
+1422 DELKDFTLSNKE
-1433 FAKLLNKTN
+1433 FVKLYENYDNL
-1442 VFFKDIFDTPRKS
+1442 FKSVLGTPRVEKQ
-1455 KNLSKIE
+1455 KLSSAKI
-1462 HLNYENF
+1462 L
-1469 EVLNSVF
+1469 
-1476 KASKDAKNNICIKDL
+1476 
-1491 SNMKCIQND
+1491 QND
-1500 DKIIAFEYTI
+1500 SEILGFEYTASN
-1510 ERTSASFKAL
+1510 SANFKAL

>member
-9 DMGAKNNGVFLASIE
+9 DMGAKNNGVFLASVE
-24 GASAKITNKSAFN
+24 GANSAKITNKSAFN
-37 VKIDKGD
+37 VKIDKGE

-120 YQNIDIDDKIFDDE
+120 YQNIKIKDEVFDDE
-134 NFSCLL
+134 NFICLL
-140 EKFNSLKE
+140 ENFKFLKE

-184 NFLNKQSKI
+184 NFLNEQSEI

-199 FYDTTNNLS
+199 FYDITNNLS
-208 DKALKNNAKAIEIAQ
+208 DKVLKNNAKAIEIAQ
-223 QEINALSNDDENLA
+223 KEINALGNDDENLA

-243 ENLQNKPENLKKQL
+243 ENLQKN
-257 ANLQEKYP
+257 YP
-265 KFIEILKNKDKTL
+265 KFVEILKDKEFIEILKVKDEDKESVL
-278 ALKFVEIFNELING
+278 KKFVKFFNELINA

-299 NSKHRKAYLKDINKE
+299 NNKHRKAYLKDINKE

-478 NLTNITKKIFAS
+478 NLTNITKKIFANN
-490 DEFGFL
+490 EFGFL
-496 LINENGKIKTPNFND
+496 LINENGEITTPDFND
-511 KNITAKYLQRFL
+511 TKITAKYLQRFL

-534 LYPRNLIKDNAKK
+534 LYPRNLIQDNAQK
-547 IENFKRLFALSD
+547 IEIFKRFFALSD

-613 NDGQISSEEFD
+613 NI

-708 EIIAKSIQENIKF
+708 EIIAKSIQENINF

-836 KGAKNDEKAQKA
+836 KQA
-848 KKTKKAKNENDLTCP
+848 KKTKNAKSWICP
-863 YSGEGISQ
+863 YSVKVENISE

-916 DLHLKHLQSVFGTSN
+916 DLHPKHLQSVFGTSN

-973 GKDFQKAVRL
+973 GQDFGKAVRL

-1016 FSVNFIN
+1016 FSVNFID

-1038 ENIRK
+1038 EDIRK
-1043 QNRQDSHSHCIDA
+1043 QNIQDSHSHCIDA
-1056 SLVFHLAN
+1056 SLVFHLVN

-1070 SNSQREFLYDYFDKI
+1070 SNSQREFLYDYFDEI

-1117 YSLVYEQRDNKGKF
+1117 YSLVYEQCDNGKF
-1131 ISIKNLKSL
+1131 ISIKNLKIL

-1175 HKVFDKIFEYF
+1175 HKVFDKIFGYF
-1186 ENKNIDGLKELK
+1186 ENKNIAGLEKLK
-1198 FLDNYLQS
+1198 FLDKYLKS

-1285 CIYSLSMIAD
+1285 CVYSLSMIAD

-1316 AKNYLFKNKI
+1316 AKNYLFKNKKGEFDI

-1345 TILNLPKDAKPCYGE
+1345 TILSLPKDALLVY
-1360 DKKYVVDNTDLKNL
+1360 DFTDIILAKISPKIMPENIAKHIAKLDFVISQAARHITRLYLRKNSF
-1374 LPNINKE
+1374 
-1381 IADLVIK
+1381 D
-1388 HVDKVEFKFTEKS
+1388 
-1401 RHMVRIYLIKSSLLD
+1401 D
-1416 INFSII
+1416 INF
-1422 DEKPRISKNEE
+1422 DELKDFTLSNKE
-1433 FAKLLNKTN
+1433 FVKLYENYDNL
-1442 VFFKDIFDTPRKS
+1442 FKSVLGTPRVEKQE
-1455 KNLSKIE
+1455 LSSAKI
-1462 HLNYENF
+1462 L
-1469 EVLNSVF
+1469 
-1476 KASKDAKNNICIKDL
+1476 
-1491 SNMKCIQND
+1491 QND
-1500 DKIIAFEYTI
+1500 SEILGFEYTASN
-1510 ERTSASFKAL
+1510 SANFKAL
-1520 IKEILNETPSAK
+1520 IKELLNETPSAK

>member
-9 DMGAKNNGVFLASIE
+9 DMGAKNNGVFLASVE

-37 VKIDKGD
+37 VKIDKGE

-54 AKRHTRRSFDRDCF
+54 AKRHTRRSFNRDCF
-68 VLRFAGQIFDL
+68 VLRFARQIFDF

-91 IENQKIEYKKELK
+91 IEKIEYKKELK

-134 NFSCLL
+134 NFICLL
-140 EKFNSLKE
+140 EKFNVLKE

-199 FYDTTNNLS
+199 FYATTNNLS

-243 ENLQNKPENLKKQL
+243 ENLQKN
-257 ANLQEKYP
+257 YP
-265 KFIEILKNKDKTL
+265 KFVEILKDKEFIEILKVKDEDKESVL
-278 ALKFVEIFNELING
+278 KKFVKFFNELINA

-299 NSKHRKAYLKDINKE
+299 NNKHRKAYLKDINKE

-328 EIFNNLRDKV
+328 VIFNNLRDKV
-338 EGKKWSK
+338 ESKKWSK

-385 DDSKLAKQILRNF
+385 DDGKLAKQILRNF

-413 KIKPIM
+413 KIKSIM

-478 NLTNITKKIFAS
+478 NLTNITKKIFANN
-490 DEFGFL
+490 EFGFL
-496 LINENGKIKTPNFND
+496 LINENGEITTPDFND
-511 KNITAKYLQRFL
+511 TKITAKYLQRFL

-534 LYPRNLIKDNAKK
+534 LYPRNLIQDNAKK
-547 IENFKRLFALSD
+547 IEKFKRFFALSD
-559 DEITKFVEFSK
+559 DEITEFLKFSR

-575 VDSAKKGVVKGK
+575 VDSAKKGVLKGE
-587 ILKICGLHTPHKH
+587 ILKVCGLHTPHKH

-613 NDGQISSEEFD
+613 NI

-644 TGEYKSKAKN
+644 TGEYKSKVKN

-708 EIIAKSIQENIKF
+708 EIIAKSIQENINF

-836 KGAKNDEKAQKA
+836 KQA
-848 KKTKKAKNENDLTCP
+848 KKTKNAKSWICP
-863 YSGEGISQ
+863 YSVKVENISE

-916 DLHLKHLQSVFGTSN
+916 DLNKTHLQSVFGTSN
-931 KAEIKD
+931 QAEIKD

-973 GKDFQKAVRL
+973 GKDFGKAVRL

-1016 FSVNFIN
+1016 FSVNFID

-1038 ENIRK
+1038 EDIRK
-1043 QNRQDSHSHCIDA
+1043 QNIQDSHSHCIDA
-1056 SLVFHLAN
+1056 SLVFHLVN

-1070 SNSQREFLYDYFDKI
+1070 SNSQREFLYDYFDEI

-1117 YSLVYEQRDNKGKF
+1117 YSLVYEQCDNKGKF
-1131 ISIKNLKSL
+1131 ISIKNLEIL
-1140 RDLGLLH
+1140 RDLELLH

-1206 YKREDITDIFGIGND
+1206 YKREDITKIFGIGND
-1221 NKIIIK
+1221 NKLIIK
-1227 KEKYATP
+1227 KEKDATP
-1234 NITKFYQILKEN
+1234 NVKKFYNILKDN
-1246 EEKISRI
+1246 EDEISHTHTNEK
-1253 EDGKVKIDE
+1253 GKVVYEIDE
-1262 NAIKSLYKQT
+1262 NVIKKLYKQT

-1295 NSQYVIR
+1295 NSECVVR
-1302 RNGGYMGLKGDKIA
+1302 RNGGYMGLKKASIA
-1316 AKNYLFKNKI
+1316 AKNYLFKNKKGEFDI
-1326 QSVPFYSKN
+1326 QSVSFYSKN

-1345 TILNLPKDAKPCYGE
+1345 TILSLPKDALLVY
-1360 DKKYVVDNTDLKNL
+1360 DFTDINLAKISPEIMPQNIAKHIAKLDFVISEAARHIIRLYLRKNSF
-1374 LPNINKE
+1374 
-1381 IADLVIK
+1381 D
-1388 HVDKVEFKFTEKS
+1388 
-1401 RHMVRIYLIKSSLLD
+1401 D
-1416 INFSII
+1416 INF
-1422 DEKPRISKNEE
+1422 DELKDFTLSNKE
-1433 FAKLLNKTN
+1433 FVKLYENYDKL
-1442 VFFKDIFDTPRKS
+1442 FKSVLGTPRVEKQKLFS
-1455 KNLSKIE
+1455 AKI
-1462 HLNYENF
+1462 L
-1469 EVLNSVF
+1469 
-1476 KASKDAKNNICIKDL
+1476 
-1491 SNMKCIQND
+1491 QND
-1500 DKIIAFEYTI
+1500 SEILGFEYTASN
-1510 ERTSASFKAL
+1510 SANFKAL
-1520 IKEILNETPSAK
+1520 IKELLNETPSAK

>member
-24 GASAKITNKSAFN
+24 DANANSAKITNKSAFN
-37 VKIDKGD
+37 IKIDKGE

-54 AKRHTRRSFDRDCF
+54 AKRHTRRSFNRDCF

-120 YQNIDIDDKIFDDE
+120 YQNIKIKDEVFDDE
-134 NFSCLL
+134 NFICLL
-140 EKFNSLKE
+140 EKFNCLKE

-184 NFLNKQSKI
+184 NFLNEQSKI

-199 FYDTTNNLS
+199 FYDITNNLS
-208 DKALKNNAKAIEIAQ
+208 DKVLKNSAKAIEIAQ
-223 QEINALSNDDENLA
+223 KEINALGNDDENLA

-243 ENLQNKPENLKKQL
+243 ENLQKN
-257 ANLQEKYP
+257 YP
-265 KFIEILKNKDKTL
+265 KFVEILKDKDKTL
-278 ALKFVEIFNELING
+278 TLKFVKFFNELINA

-299 NSKHRKAYLKDINKE
+299 NNKHRKAYLKDINKE

-363 RRYFNFANYKMPN
+363 RRYFNFVNYKMPN

-385 DDSKLAKQILRNF
+385 DDGKLAKQILRNF

-430 EQKSLLALTF
+430 EQKSVLALTF

-496 LINENGKIKTPNFND
+496 LIDENGEITTPDFND
-511 KNITAKYLQRFL
+511 KKITAKYLQRFL

-534 LYPRNLIKDNAKK
+534 LYPRNLIKDNAK
-547 IENFKRLFALSD
+547 IEIFKRFLSD
-559 DEITKFVEFSK
+559 DEIKEFLKFSK

-575 VDSAKKGVVKGK
+575 VDSAKKGVLKGD
-587 ILKICGLHTPHKH
+587 ILKVCGLHTPHKH

-613 NDGQISSEEFD
+613 N
-624 KNHGQIS
+624 HGQIS

-644 TGEYKSKAKN
+644 TGKYKSKAKN

-803 KQSPKF
+803 KQSPKL

-823 FAFEENAVAVGLK
+823 FAFEENAVAIGLK
-836 KGAKNDEKAQKA
+836 KGIKNDENDEKAKKAENDEKA
-848 KKTKKAKNENDLTCP
+848 KKTKNENDLICP
-863 YSGEGISQ
+863 YGGEVISQ

-916 DLHLKHLQSVFGTSN
+916 DLNKTHLKSVFGTSN
-931 KAEIKD
+931 QAEIKD

-973 GKDFQKAVRL
+973 GKDFGKAVRL

-1005 EKIKKLSKIQK
+1005 EKIKKLSKKIPN
-1016 FSVNFIN
+1016 FSVNFID

-1038 ENIRK
+1038 EDIRK
-1043 QNRQDSHSHCIDA
+1043 QNIQDSHSHCIDA
-1056 SLVFHLAN
+1056 SLVFHLVN

-1070 SNSQREFLYDYFDKI
+1070 SNSQREFLYDYFDEI

-1117 YSLVYEQRDNKGKF
+1117 YSLVYEQCDNGKF
-1131 ISIKNLKSL
+1131 IRIEDLKTL

-1206 YKREDITDIFGIGND
+1206 YKREDITKIFLTD
-1221 NKIIIK
+1221 NKNK
-1227 KEKYATP
+1227 KLKNLAKDYKKLTP
-1234 NITKFYQILKEN
+1234 NVAKFYQILKEN
-1246 EEKISRI
+1246 EDKISRI
-1253 EDGKVKIDE
+1253 ENGKVKIDE

-1316 AKNYLFKNKI
+1316 AKNYLFKNKKGEFDI

-1345 TILNLPKDAKPCYGE
+1345 TILSLPKDALLVY
-1360 DKKYVVDNTDLKNL
+1360 DFTDINLAKISPEIMPQNIAKHIAKLDFVISQAARHITRLYLRKNSF
-1374 LPNINKE
+1374 
-1381 IADLVIK
+1381 D
-1388 HVDKVEFKFTEKS
+1388 
-1401 RHMVRIYLIKSSLLD
+1401 D
-1416 INFSII
+1416 INF
-1422 DEKPRISKNEE
+1422 DELKDFTLSNKE
-1433 FAKLLNKTN
+1433 FVKLYENYDKL
-1442 VFFKDIFDTPRKS
+1442 FKSVLGTPRVEKQE
-1455 KNLSKIE
+1455 LSSAKI
-1462 HLNYENF
+1462 L
-1469 EVLNSVF
+1469 
-1476 KASKDAKNNICIKDL
+1476 
-1491 SNMKCIQND
+1491 QND
-1500 DKIIAFEYTI
+1500 SEILGFEYTASN
-1510 ERTSASFKAL
+1510 SANFKAL

>member
-24 GASAKITNKSAFN
+24 DANANSAKITNKSAFN
-37 VKIDKGD
+37 VNIDTGGD
-44 NFVLDRANRL
+44 FMLDRAKRL

-120 YQNIDIDDKIFDDE
+120 YQNIKIKDEVFDDE
-134 NFSCLL
+134 NFICLL
-140 EKFNSLKE
+140 EKFNCLKE

-184 NFLNKQSKI
+184 NFLNEQSKI

-199 FYDTTNNLS
+199 FYDITNNLS
-208 DKALKNNAKAIEIAQ
+208 DKVLKNSAKAIEIAQ
-223 QEINALSNDDENLA
+223 KEINALGNDDENLA
-237 NLQTKL
+237 NLQTKI
-243 ENLQNKPENLKKQL
+243 ENLQKN
-257 ANLQEKYP
+257 YP
-265 KFIEILKNKDKTL
+265 KFVEILKDKDKTL
-278 ALKFVEIFNELING
+278 TLKFVKFFNELINA

-299 NSKHRKAYLKDINKE
+299 NNKHRKAYLKDINKE

-385 DDSKLAKQILRNF
+385 DDGKLAKQILRNF

-478 NLTNITKKIFAS
+478 NLTNITKKIFANN
-490 DEFGFL
+490 EFGFL
-496 LINENGKIKTPNFND
+496 LIDENGEITTPDFND
-511 KNITAKYLQRFL
+511 TKITAKYLQRFL

-534 LYPRNLIKDNAKK
+534 LYPRNLIQDNAQK
-547 IENFKRLFALSD
+547 IENFKRFFALSD
-559 DEITKFVEFSK
+559 DEITEFLKFSR

-575 VDSAKKGVVKGK
+575 VDSAKKGVLKGD
-587 ILKICGLHTPHKH
+587 ILKVCGLHTPHKH

-613 NDGQISSEEFD
+613 NDGQILA
-624 KNHGQIS
+624 K
-631 SEEFD
+631 EEFD

-644 TGEYKSKAKN
+644 TGEYKSKANN
-654 TKPRKIAK
+654 TKTRKIAK

-672 SYQNAFFNE
+672 SYQNAFFHE

-823 FAFEENAVAVGLK
+823 FAFEENAIAVGLK
-836 KGAKNDEKAQKA
+836 KQA
-848 KKTKKAKNENDLTCP
+848 KKAKNAKSWICP
-863 YSGEGISQ
+863 YSVKVENISE

-916 DLHLKHLQSVFGTSN
+916 DLNKTHLKSVFGTSN
-931 KAEIKD
+931 QAEIKD

-973 GKDFQKAVRL
+973 GKDFGKAVRL

-1016 FSVNFIN
+1016 FSVNFID

-1038 ENIRK
+1038 EDIRK
-1043 QNRQDSHSHCIDA
+1043 QNIQDSHSHCIDA
-1056 SLVFHLAN
+1056 SLVFHLVN

-1070 SNSQREFLYDYFDKI
+1070 SNSQREFLYDYFDEI

-1117 YSLVYEQRDNKGKF
+1117 YSLVYEQCDNGKF
-1131 ISIKNLKSL
+1131 IRIEDLKTL

-1206 YKREDITDIFGIGND
+1206 YKREDITKIFLTD
-1221 NKIIIK
+1221 NKNK
-1227 KEKYATP
+1227 KLKNLAKDYKKLTP
-1234 NITKFYQILKEN
+1234 NVAKFYQILKEN
-1246 EEKISRI
+1246 EDKISRI
-1253 EDGKVKIDE
+1253 ENGKVKIDE

-1316 AKNYLFKNKI
+1316 AKNYLFKNKKGEFDI

-1345 TILNLPKDAKPCYGE
+1345 TILSLPKDALLVY
-1360 DKKYVVDNTDLKNL
+1360 DFTDINLAKISPEIMPQNIAKHIAKLDFVISQAARHITRLYLRKNSF
-1374 LPNINKE
+1374 
-1381 IADLVIK
+1381 D
-1388 HVDKVEFKFTEKS
+1388 
-1401 RHMVRIYLIKSSLLD
+1401 D
-1416 INFSII
+1416 INF
-1422 DEKPRISKNEE
+1422 DELKDFTLSNKE
-1433 FAKLLNKTN
+1433 FVKLYENYDKL
-1442 VFFKDIFDTPRKS
+1442 FKSVLGTPRVEKQE
-1455 KNLSKIE
+1455 LSSAKI
-1462 HLNYENF
+1462 L
-1469 EVLNSVF
+1469 
-1476 KASKDAKNNICIKDL
+1476 
-1491 SNMKCIQND
+1491 QND
-1500 DKIIAFEYTI
+1500 SEILGFEYTASN
-1510 ERTSASFKAL
+1510 SANFKAL

>member
-9 DMGAKNNGVFLASIE
+9 DMGAKNNGVFLASVE

-37 VKIDKGD
+37 IKIDKGD

-120 YQNIDIDDKIFDDE
+120 YQNIKIKDEVFDDE
-134 NFSCLL
+134 NFICLL
-140 EKFNSLKE
+140 ENFKFLKE

-169 ADELSNSNSF
+169 ADELSNSDSF

-184 NFLNKQSKI
+184 NFLNDQSTI
-193 INDIKE
+193 INEIKE
-199 FYDTTNNLS
+199 FYDITNNLS

-223 QEINALSNDDENLA
+223 QEINALSNGDENLV

-243 ENLQNKPENLKKQL
+243 ENLQEN
-257 ANLQEKYP
+257 YP
-265 KFIEILKNKDKTL
+265 KFIEILKDKDKTL
-278 ALKFVEIFNELING
+278 TLKFVKFFNELINA

-299 NSKHRKAYLKDINKE
+299 NNKHRKAYLKDINKE

-376 FDKDKLKIY
+376 FDKNKLKIY
-385 DDSKLAKQILRNF
+385 DDGKLAKQILRNF

-440 LKSTD
+440 LKSTE

-478 NLTNITKKIFAS
+478 NLTNITKKIFANN
-490 DEFGFL
+490 EFGFL
-496 LINENGKIKTPNFND
+496 LINENGEITTPNFND
-511 KNITAKYLQRFL
+511 TKITAKYLQRFL
-523 DISKSKLNDSD
+523 DISKSKLDDSD
-534 LYPRNLIKDNAKK
+534 LYPRNLIQDNAQK
-547 IENFKRLFALSD
+547 IENFKRFFALSD
-559 DEITKFVEFSK
+559 DEITEFLKFSR

-575 VDSAKKGVVKGK
+575 VDSAKKGVLKGK
-587 ILKICGLHTPHKH
+587 ILKVCGLHTPHKH

-624 KNHGQIS
+624 K
-631 SEEFD
+631 
-636 KLCDFMQN
+636 LCDFMQN
-644 TGEYKSKAKN
+644 TGKYNSKAKN
-654 TKPRKIAK
+654 TKTRKIAK

-690 ENNDKNLDAN
+690 ENKNLDAS
-700 LRKIVQDY
+700 LVKIVQDY

-803 KQSPKF
+803 KQSPKL

-836 KGAKNDEKAQKA
+836 KGAKNDEKAKKAENDEKAQKT
-848 KKTKKAKNENDLTCP
+848 KKTKKAKNENDLICP
-863 YSGEGISQ
+863 YNGKVISQ

-878 IIARNDKGFNIV
+878 IIARNDKGFNRV
-890 FNSTANLIPCKS
+890 FNSTANLIPCES
-902 SANLEKSNKIYKLD
+902 FENLKKSNKIYKLD
-916 DLHLKHLQSVFGTSN
+916 DLHLEHLQSVFGTSN
-931 KAEIKD
+931 QAEIKD

-973 GKDFQKAVRL
+973 GKDFDKAVRL

-1005 EKIKKLSKIQK
+1005 EKIKKLSKIQN
-1016 FSVNFIN
+1016 FSVNFID

-1029 TRTELSIMR
+1029 TRTELSAMR

-1070 SNSQREFLYDYFDKI
+1070 SNSQREFLYDYFDEI

-1107 ARKRLFDDSV
+1107 ARKPLFDDSV

-1131 ISIKNLKSL
+1131 IRIEDLKTL

-1186 ENKNIDGLKELK
+1186 ENKNIAELEKLK
-1198 FLDNYLQS
+1198 FLDKYLKS
-1206 YKREDITDIFGIGND
+1206 YKREDITKIFGIGND
-1221 NKIIIK
+1221 NKLIIT
-1227 KEKYATP
+1227 KEKDATP
-1234 NITKFYQILKEN
+1234 NVKKFYNILKDN
-1246 EEKISRI
+1246 EDKISRI

-1262 NAIKSLYKQT
+1262 NAIKSRYKQT

-1345 TILNLPKDAKPCYGE
+1345 TILSLPKDALLVY
-1360 DKKYVVDNTDLKNL
+1360 DFTDINLAKISPEIMPQNIAKHIAKLDFVISQAARHITRLYLRKNSF
-1374 LPNINKE
+1374 
-1381 IADLVIK
+1381 D
-1388 HVDKVEFKFTEKS
+1388 
-1401 RHMVRIYLIKSSLLD
+1401 D
-1416 INFSII
+1416 INF
-1422 DEKPRISKNEE
+1422 DELKDFTLSNKE
-1433 FAKLLNKTN
+1433 FVKLYENYDNL
-1442 VFFKDIFDTPRKS
+1442 FKSVLGTPRVEKQE
-1455 KNLSKIE
+1455 LSSAKI
-1462 HLNYENF
+1462 L
-1469 EVLNSVF
+1469 
-1476 KASKDAKNNICIKDL
+1476 
-1491 SNMKCIQND
+1491 QND
-1500 DKIIAFEYTI
+1500 SEILGFEYTASN
-1510 ERTSASFKAL
+1510 SANFKAL
-1520 IKEILNETPSAK
+1520 IKELLNETPSAK

>member
-9 DMGAKNNGVFLASIE
+9 DMGAKNNGVFLASVE
-24 GASAKITNKSAFN
+24 GANSAKITNKSAFN
-37 VKIDKGD
+37 VKIDKGE

-54 AKRHTRRSFDRDCF
+54 AKRHARRSFNRDGF

-120 YQNIDIDDKIFDDE
+120 YQNINIKDEVFDDE
-134 NFSCLL
+134 NFICLL
-140 EKFNSLKE
+140 ENFKFLKE

-184 NFLNKQSKI
+184 NFLNEQSKI

-208 DKALKNNAKAIEIAQ
+208 DKVLKNNAKAIEIAQ
-223 QEINALSNDDENLA
+223 QEINALGNDNENLA

-243 ENLQNKPENLKKQL
+243 ENLQKN
-257 ANLQEKYP
+257 YP
-265 KFIEILKNKDKTL
+265 KFVEILKDKEFIEILKVKDEDKESVL
-278 ALKFVEIFNELING
+278 KKFVKFFNELINA

-299 NSKHRKAYLKDINKE
+299 NNKHRKVYLKDINKE

-385 DDSKLAKQILRNF
+385 DDGRLAKQILRNF

-478 NLTNITKKIFAS
+478 NLTNITKKIFANN
-490 DEFGFL
+490 EFGFL
-496 LINENGKIKTPNFND
+496 LIDENGEITTPDLND
-511 KNITAKYLQRFL
+511 TKITAKYLQRFL

-534 LYPRNLIKDNAKK
+534 LYPRNLIQDNAQK
-547 IENFKRLFALSD
+547 IENFKRFFALSD
-559 DEITKFVEFSK
+559 DEITKFVEFSR

-575 VDSAKKGVVKGK
+575 VDSAKKGVLKGD
-587 ILKICGLHTPHKH
+587 ILKVCGLHTPHKH

-613 NDGQISSEEFD
+613 NL

-672 SYQNAFFNE
+672 SYQNAFFHE

-823 FAFEENAVAVGLK
+823 FAFEENAIAIGLK
-836 KGAKNDEKAQKA
+836 KGAK
-848 KKTKKAKNENDLTCP
+848 KTKNENDLMICP
-863 YSGEGISQ
+863 YSVKVENISE

-878 IIARNDKGFNIV
+878 IIARNDKGFNRV

-916 DLHLKHLQSVFGTSN
+916 DLNKTHLKSVFGTSN
-931 KAEIKD
+931 QAEIKE

-947 EKTYTNFYNLSKKEQ
+947 EETYTNFYNLSKKEQ

-973 GKDFQKAVRL
+973 GQDFGKAVRL

-1005 EKIKKLSKIQK
+1005 EKIKKLSKIQN
-1016 FSVNFIN
+1016 FSVNFID

-1038 ENIRK
+1038 EDIRK
-1043 QNRQDSHSHCIDA
+1043 QNIQDSHSHCIDA

-1070 SNSQREFLYDYFDKI
+1070 SNSQREFLYDYFDEI

-1107 ARKRLFDDSV
+1107 ARKPLFDDSV

-1131 ISIKNLKSL
+1131 ISIKKLEIL

-1186 ENKNIDGLKELK
+1186 ENKNIAGLEKLK
-1198 FLDNYLQS
+1198 FLDNYLKS
-1206 YKREDITDIFGIGND
+1206 YKREDITKIFGIGND
-1221 NKIIIK
+1221 NKLIIT
-1227 KEKYATP
+1227 KEKDATP
-1234 NITKFYQILKEN
+1234 SVTKFYQILKNHEDEISHTRTN
-1246 EEKISRI
+1246 EK
-1253 EDGKVKIDE
+1253 GKVVYEIDE
-1262 NAIKSLYKQT
+1262 NAIKKLYKQT

-1345 TILNLPKDAKPCYGE
+1345 TILSLPKDALLVY
-1360 DKKYVVDNTDLKNL
+1360 DFTDINLAKISPEIMPQNIAKHIAKLDFVISEAARHIIRLYLRKNSF
-1374 LPNINKE
+1374 
-1381 IADLVIK
+1381 D
-1388 HVDKVEFKFTEKS
+1388 
-1401 RHMVRIYLIKSSLLD
+1401 D
-1416 INFSII
+1416 INF
-1422 DEKPRISKNEE
+1422 DELKDFTLSNKE
-1433 FAKLLNKTN
+1433 FVKLYENYDNL
-1442 VFFKDIFDTPRKS
+1442 FKSVLGTPRVEKQ
-1455 KNLSKIE
+1455 KLSSAKI
-1462 HLNYENF
+1462 L
-1469 EVLNSVF
+1469 
-1476 KASKDAKNNICIKDL
+1476 
-1491 SNMKCIQND
+1491 QND
-1500 DKIIAFEYTI
+1500 SEILGFEYTASN
-1510 ERTSASFKAL
+1510 SANFKAL

>member
-9 DMGAKNNGVFLASIE
+9 DMGAKNNGVFLASVE

-37 VKIDKGD
+37 IKIDKGE

-68 VLRFAGQIFDL
+68 VLRFARQIFDL

-134 NFSCLL
+134 NFICLL

-184 NFLNKQSKI
+184 NFLNKQSEI

-208 DKALKNNAKAIEIAQ
+208 DKALKNNAKAIEMAQ
-223 QEINALSNDDENLA
+223 QEINALGNDDENLV

-243 ENLQNKPENLKKQL
+243 ENLQKN
-257 ANLQEKYP
+257 YP
-265 KFIEILKNKDKTL
+265 KFVEILKDKDKTL
-278 ALKFVEIFNELING
+278 TLKFVKFFNELINA

-299 NSKHRKAYLKDINKE
+299 NNKHRKAYLKDINKE

-363 RRYFNFANYKMPN
+363 RRYFNFVNYKMPN

-385 DDSKLAKQILRNF
+385 DDGKLAKQILRNF
-398 RDFRYEKKHEKDTFE
+398 RDFRYEKKYEKDTFE

-459 NPRACNAMSIK
+459 NPRACNAMSIN
-470 PESKIITP
+470 PE
-478 NLTNITKKIFAS
+478 NITSNLINITSKIFAS

-496 LINENGKIKTPNFND
+496 LIDENGEIKTPDFND
-511 KNITAKYLQRFL
+511 TKITAKYLQRFL
-523 DISKSKLNDSD
+523 DISKSKLDDSD
-534 LYPRNLIKDNAKK
+534 LYPRNLIQDNAQK
-547 IENFKRLFALSD
+547 IENFKRFLSD

-600 KNKAELISALFIK
+600 KNKAELISALFI
-613 NDGQISSEEFD
+613 

-708 EIIAKSIQENIKF
+708 EIIAKSIQENINF
-721 CKFQTPFEASN
+721 CKFQTPFETSN

-759 KEHTMENLLRS
+759 KEHTMENLIRS

-803 KQSPKF
+803 KQSPKL

-823 FAFEENAVAVGLK
+823 FAFEENAVAIGLK
-836 KGAKNDEKAQKA
+836 KGIKNDENDEKAKKAENDEKA
-848 KKTKKAKNENDLTCP
+848 KKTKNENDLICP
-863 YSGEGISQ
+863 YGGEVISQ

-878 IIARNDKGFNIV
+878 IIARNDKGFNRV
-890 FNSTANLIPCKS
+890 FNSTANLIPCES
-902 SANLEKSNKIYKLD
+902 FENLKKSNKIYKLD

-931 KAEIKD
+931 QAEIKD

-947 EKTYTNFYNLSKKEQ
+947 EETYTNFYNLSKKEQ

-973 GKDFQKAVRL
+973 GQDFGKAVRL

-1016 FSVNFIN
+1016 FSVNFID

-1038 ENIRK
+1038 EDIRK
-1043 QNRQDSHSHCIDA
+1043 QNIQDSHSHCIDA
-1056 SLVFHLAN
+1056 SLVFHLVN

-1070 SNSQREFLYDYFDKI
+1070 SNSQREFLYDYFDEI

-1131 ISIKNLKSL
+1131 ISIKNLKTL

-1186 ENKNIDGLKELK
+1186 ENKNIAGLEKLK
-1198 FLDNYLQS
+1198 FLDKYLKS
-1206 YKREDITDIFGIGND
+1206 YKREDITKIFLTD
-1221 NKIIIK
+1221 NKNK
-1227 KEKYATP
+1227 KLKNLAKDYKKLTP
-1234 NITKFYQILKEN
+1234 NVAKFYQILKEN

-1262 NAIKSLYKQT
+1262 NVIKKLYKQT

-1326 QSVPFYSKN
+1326 QSVSFYSKN
-1335 VLPKKISDIL
+1335 VLPKKIGDIL
-1345 TILNLPKDAKPCYGE
+1345 IILNLPKDAKPLYGE
-1360 DKKYVVDNTDLKNL
+1360 DKKYVFDNTDLKNL

-1500 DKIIAFEYTI
+1500 DKIIAFEYTT
-1510 ERTSASFKAL
+1510 ERNSANFEAL

>member
-37 VKIDKGD
+37 VKIDKGE

-134 NFSCLL
+134 NFICLL
-140 EKFNSLKE
+140 ENFKFLKE

-208 DKALKNNAKAIEIAQ
+208 DKALKNNAKAIEMAQ
-223 QEINALSNDDENLA
+223 QEINALGNDDENLV

-243 ENLQNKPENLKKQL
+243 ENLQKN
-257 ANLQEKYP
+257 YP
-265 KFIEILKNKDKTL
+265 KFVEILKDKEFIEILQDKDKDKESV
-278 ALKFVEIFNELING
+278 LKKFMKFFNELINA

-299 NSKHRKAYLKDINKE
+299 NNKHRKVYLKDINKE

-319 NKILAWEYD
+319 NKIVAWEYD

-385 DDSKLAKQILRNF
+385 DDGKLAKQILRNF

-478 NLTNITKKIFAS
+478 NLTNITKKIFANN
-490 DEFGFL
+490 EFGFL
-496 LINENGKIKTPNFND
+496 LINENGEITTPNFND

-523 DISKSKLNDSD
+523 DISKSKLNDSG
-534 LYPRNLIKDNAKK
+534 LYPRNLIQDNAKK
-547 IENFKRLFALSD
+547 IENFKRFFALSD
-559 DEITKFVEFSK
+559 DEITKFVEFSR

-575 VDSAKKGVVKGK
+575 VDSAKKGVLKGD
-587 ILKICGLHTPHKH
+587 ILKVCGLHTPHKH

-613 NDGQISSEEFD
+613 NI

-654 TKPRKIAK
+654 TKTRKIAK

-672 SYQNAFFNE
+672 SYQNAFFHE

-803 KQSPKF
+803 KQSPNL

-836 KGAKNDEKAQKA
+836 KQA
-848 KKTKKAKNENDLTCP
+848 KKAKNAKSWICP
-863 YSGEGISQ
+863 YSVKVENISE

-916 DLHLKHLQSVFGTSN
+916 DLNKTHLKSVFGTSN
-931 KAEIKD
+931 QAEIKD

-1016 FSVNFIN
+1016 FSVNFID

-1038 ENIRK
+1038 EDIRK
-1043 QNRQDSHSHCIDA
+1043 QNIQDSHSHCIDA

-1070 SNSQREFLYDYFDKI
+1070 SNSQREFLYDYFDEI

-1117 YSLVYEQRDNKGKF
+1117 YSLVYEQCDNGKF
-1131 ISIKNLKSL
+1131 IRIEDLKTL

-1163 DENALKKYFVST
+1163 DENTIKKYFVST

-1186 ENKNIDGLKELK
+1186 ENKNIAELEKLK
-1198 FLDNYLQS
+1198 FLDKYLKS
-1206 YKREDITDIFGIGND
+1206 YKREDITKIFLTD
-1221 NKIIIK
+1221 NKNK
-1227 KEKYATP
+1227 KLKNLAKDYKKLTP
-1234 NITKFYQILKEN
+1234 NVAKFYQILKEN
-1246 EEKISRI
+1246 EDKISRI

-1262 NAIKSLYKQT
+1262 NAIKKLYKQT

-1316 AKNYLFKNKI
+1316 AKNYLFKNKKGEFDI

-1335 VLPKKISDIL
+1335 VLPKKIGDIL
-1345 TILNLPKDAKPCYGE
+1345 IILNLPKDALLVY
-1360 DKKYVVDNTDLKNL
+1360 DFTDINLAKISPEIMPQNIAKHIAKLDFVISEAARHITRLYLRKNSF
-1374 LPNINKE
+1374 
-1381 IADLVIK
+1381 D
-1388 HVDKVEFKFTEKS
+1388 
-1401 RHMVRIYLIKSSLLD
+1401 D
-1416 INFSII
+1416 INF
-1422 DEKPRISKNEE
+1422 DELKDFTLSNKE
-1433 FAKLLNKTN
+1433 FVKLYENYDNL
-1442 VFFKDIFDTPRKS
+1442 FKSVLGTPRVEKQE
-1455 KNLSKIE
+1455 LSSAKI
-1462 HLNYENF
+1462 L
-1469 EVLNSVF
+1469 
-1476 KASKDAKNNICIKDL
+1476 
-1491 SNMKCIQND
+1491 QND
-1500 DKIIAFEYTI
+1500 SEILGFEYTASN
-1510 ERTSASFKAL
+1510 SANFKAL
-1520 IKEILNETPSAK
+1520 IKELLNETPSAK

>member
-24 GASAKITNKSAFN
+24 GANSAKITNKSAFN
-37 VKIDKGD
+37 IKIDTGE
-44 NFVLDRANRL
+44 NFALDRAGRL

-68 VLRFAGQIFDL
+68 VLRFARQIFDL
-79 DKLPTRKELLEK
+79 DKLPTRKELLET
-91 IENQKIEYKKELK
+91 IENQKIEYKKALK

-120 YQNIDIDDKIFDDE
+120 YQNIKIKDEVFDDE
-134 NFSCLL
+134 NFICLL
-140 EKFNSLKE
+140 ENFKFLKE

-184 NFLNKQSKI
+184 NFLNEQSKI

-199 FYDTTNNLS
+199 FYDITNNLS
-208 DKALKNNAKAIEIAQ
+208 DKALKNSAKAIEIAQ
-223 QEINALSNDDENLA
+223 KEINALGNDDENLA
-237 NLQTKL
+237 NLQIKL

-265 KFIEILKNKDKTL
+265 KFVEILKDKDKTL
-278 ALKFVEIFNELING
+278 TLKFVKFFNELING

-363 RRYFNFANYKMPN
+363 RRYFNFVNYKMPN

-385 DDSKLAKQILRNF
+385 DDGKLAKQILRNF

-478 NLTNITKKIFAS
+478 NLTNITKKIFANN
-490 DEFGFL
+490 EFGFL
-496 LINENGKIKTPNFND
+496 LINENGEIKTPNFND

-523 DISKSKLNDSD
+523 DISKSKLDDSD
-534 LYPRNLIKDNAKK
+534 LYPRNLIQDNAQK
-547 IENFKRLFALSD
+547 IENFKRFFALSD
-559 DEITKFVEFSK
+559 DEITEFLKFSR

-613 NDGQISSEEFD
+613 NI

-644 TGEYKSKAKN
+644 TDEYKSKAKN

-708 EIIAKSIQENIKF
+708 EIIAKSIQENINF
-721 CKFQTPFEASN
+721 CKFQTPFETSN

-836 KGAKNDEKAQKA
+836 KQA
-848 KKTKKAKNENDLTCP
+848 KKAKNAKSWICP
-863 YSGEGISQ
+863 YSVKVENISE

-916 DLHLKHLQSVFGTSN
+916 DLNKTHLKSVFGTSN
-931 KAEIKD
+931 QAEIKD

-947 EKTYTNFYNLSKKEQ
+947 EKTYTNFYNLNKKEQ

-973 GKDFQKAVRL
+973 GKDFGKAVRL

-1005 EKIKKLSKIQK
+1005 EKIKKLSKKIPN
-1016 FSVNFIN
+1016 FSVNFID

-1043 QNRQDSHSHCIDA
+1043 QNIQDSHSHCIDA
-1056 SLVFHLAN
+1056 SLVFNLVN

-1070 SNSQREFLYDYFDKI
+1070 SNSQREFLYDYFDEI

-1253 EDGKVKIDE
+1253 GDGKVKIDE

-1316 AKNYLFKNKI
+1316 AKNYLFKNKKGEFDI

-1345 TILNLPKDAKPCYGE
+1345 TILSLPKDALLVY
-1360 DKKYVVDNTDLKNL
+1360 DFTDINLAKISPEIMPQNIAKHIAKLDFVISQAARHITRLYLRKNSF
-1374 LPNINKE
+1374 
-1381 IADLVIK
+1381 D
-1388 HVDKVEFKFTEKS
+1388 
-1401 RHMVRIYLIKSSLLD
+1401 D
-1416 INFSII
+1416 INF
-1422 DEKPRISKNEE
+1422 DELKDFTLSNKE
-1433 FAKLLNKTN
+1433 FVKLYENYDNL
-1442 VFFKDIFDTPRKS
+1442 FKSVLGTPRVEKQE
-1455 KNLSKIE
+1455 LSSAKI
-1462 HLNYENF
+1462 L
-1469 EVLNSVF
+1469 
-1476 KASKDAKNNICIKDL
+1476 
-1491 SNMKCIQND
+1491 QND
-1500 DKIIAFEYTI
+1500 SEILGFEYTASN
-1510 ERTSASFKAL
+1510 SASFKAL
-1520 IKEILNETPSAK
+1520 IKELLNETPSAK

>member
-24 GASAKITNKSAFN
+24 GANSAKITNKSAFN

-54 AKRHTRRSFDRDCF
+54 AKRHIRRSFDRDCF

-120 YQNIDIDDKIFDDE
+120 YQNIDIDDKILDDE

-140 EKFNSLKE
+140 ENFKFLKE

-158 LEDFENFINQK
+158 LEDFESFINQK

-184 NFLNKQSKI
+184 NFLNKQSEI

-199 FYDTTNNLS
+199 FYDITNNLS
-208 DKALKNNAKAIEIAQ
+208 DKVLKNNAKAIE
-223 QEINALSNDDENLA
+223 
-237 NLQTKL
+237 
-243 ENLQNKPENLKKQL
+243 
-257 ANLQEKYP
+257 KYP
-265 KFIEILKNKDKTL
+265 KFVEILKDKDKKS
-278 ALKFVEIFNELING
+278 ALKNFIEFFNKLIG
-292 AKSELER
+292 DAKKELER

-363 RRYFNFANYKMPN
+363 RRYFNFVDYKMPN

-385 DDSKLAKQILRNF
+385 DDIKLAKQILRNF

-470 PESKIITP
+470 AEKITS
-478 NLTNITKKIFAS
+478 NLINITSKIFAN
-490 DEFGFL
+490 DDFIFL
-496 LINENGKIKTPNFND
+496 LINENGEITTPDFND
-511 KNITAKYLQRFL
+511 TKITAKYLQRFL
-523 DISKSKLNDSD
+523 DISKSKLNGSD
-534 LYPRNLIKDNAKK
+534 LYPRNLIQDK
-547 IENFKRLFALSD
+547 IENFKRFFALSD
-559 DEITKFVEFSK
+559 DEIEEFLKFSR

-575 VDSAKKGVVKGK
+575 VDSAKKGVLKGK
-587 ILKICGLHTPHKH
+587 ILKVCGLHTPHKH

-613 NDGQISSEEFD
+613 NHGQISSEEFD
-624 KNHGQIS
+624 KNHGQIL

-654 TKPRKIAK
+654 TKTRKIAK

-672 SYQNAFFNE
+672 SYQNAFFHE

-690 ENNDKNLDAN
+690 ENKNLDAS
-700 LRKIVQDY
+700 LVKIVQDY
-708 EIIAKSIQENIKF
+708 EIIAKSIQENINF

-836 KGAKNDEKAQKA
+836 KQA
-848 KKTKKAKNENDLTCP
+848 KKAKNAKSWICP
-863 YSGEGISQ
+863 YSVKVENISE

-916 DLHLKHLQSVFGTSN
+916 DLNKTHLKSVFGTSN
-931 KAEIKD
+931 QAEIKD

-962 IAFRYALFLRE
+962 NAFRYALFLRE
-973 GKDFQKAVRL
+973 GKDFQKAVKL

-1005 EKIKKLSKIQK
+1005 EKIKKLSKKIPN
-1016 FSVNFIN
+1016 FSVNFID

-1029 TRTELSIMR
+1029 TRIELSIMR
-1038 ENIRK
+1038 EDIRK
-1043 QNRQDSHSHCIDA
+1043 QNIQDSHSHCIDA

-1070 SNSQREFLYDYFDKI
+1070 SNSQREFLYDYFDEI

-1107 ARKRLFDDSV
+1107 ARKPLFDDSV
-1117 YSLVYEQRDNKGKF
+1117 YSLVYEQRDTDGKF
-1131 ISIKNLKSL
+1131 ISIKNLKTL

-1253 EDGKVKIDE
+1253 GDGKVKIDE

-1345 TILNLPKDAKPCYGE
+1345 TILSLPKDALLVY
-1360 DKKYVVDNTDLKNL
+1360 DFTDINLAKISPEIMPQNIAKHIAKLDFVISQAARHITRLYLRKNSF
-1374 LPNINKE
+1374 
-1381 IADLVIK
+1381 D
-1388 HVDKVEFKFTEKS
+1388 
-1401 RHMVRIYLIKSSLLD
+1401 D
-1416 INFSII
+1416 INF
-1422 DEKPRISKNEE
+1422 DELKDFTLSNKE
-1433 FAKLLNKTN
+1433 FVKLYENYDNL
-1442 VFFKDIFDTPRKS
+1442 FKSVLGTPRVEKQE
-1455 KNLSKIE
+1455 LSSAKI
-1462 HLNYENF
+1462 L
-1469 EVLNSVF
+1469 
-1476 KASKDAKNNICIKDL
+1476 
-1491 SNMKCIQND
+1491 QND
-1500 DKIIAFEYTI
+1500 SEILGFEYTASN
-1510 ERTSASFKAL
+1510 SASFKAL
-1520 IKEILNETPSAK
+1520 IKELLNETPSAK

>member
-9 DMGAKNNGVFLASIE
+9 DMGAKNNGVFLASVE

-54 AKRHTRRSFDRDCF
+54 AKRHTRRSFNRDGF
-68 VLRFAGQIFDL
+68 VLRFARQIFDL

-120 YQNIDIDDKIFDDE
+120 YQNIKIKDEVFDDE
-134 NFSCLL
+134 NFICLL
-140 EKFNSLKE
+140 ENFKFLKE

-184 NFLNKQSKI
+184 NFLNEQSKI

-208 DKALKNNAKAIEIAQ
+208 DKVLKNNAKAIEIAQ

-243 ENLQNKPENLKKQL
+243 ENLQNKPEKFKKQL
-257 ANLQEKYP
+257 ANLQKNYP
-265 KFIEILKNKDKTL
+265 KFIEILKDKDKTL
-278 ALKFVEIFNELING
+278 TLKFVNFFNELINA

-299 NSKHRKAYLKDINKE
+299 NNKHRKAYLKDINKE

-363 RRYFNFANYKMPN
+363 RRYFNFVNYKMPN

-385 DDSKLAKQILRNF
+385 DDGKLAKQILRNF

-478 NLTNITKKIFAS
+478 NLTNITKKIFANN
-490 DEFGFL
+490 EFGFL
-496 LINENGKIKTPNFND
+496 LINENGEIKTPNFND

-523 DISKSKLNDSD
+523 DISKSKLDDSD
-534 LYPRNLIKDNAKK
+534 LYPRNLIQDNAQK
-547 IENFKRLFALSD
+547 IENFKRFFALSD
-559 DEITKFVEFSK
+559 DEITEFLKFSR

-575 VDSAKKGVVKGK
+575 VDSAKKGVLKGK
-587 ILKICGLHTPHKH
+587 ILKVCSLHTPHKH

-613 NDGQISSEEFD
+613 NI

-708 EIIAKSIQENIKF
+708 EIIAKSIQENINF
-721 CKFQTPFEASN
+721 CKFQTPFETSN

-803 KQSPKF
+803 KQSPNL

-836 KGAKNDEKAQKA
+836 KQA
-848 KKTKKAKNENDLTCP
+848 KKAKNAKSWICP
-863 YSGEGISQ
+863 YSVKVENISE

-916 DLHLKHLQSVFGTSN
+916 DLNKTHLKSVFGTSN
-931 KAEIKD
+931 QAEIKD

-973 GKDFQKAVRL
+973 GQDFGKAVRL

-1005 EKIKKLSKIQK
+1005 EKIKKLSKIQN
-1016 FSVNFIN
+1016 FSVNFID

-1029 TRTELSIMR
+1029 TRTELSAMR

-1070 SNSQREFLYDYFDKI
+1070 SNSQREFLYDYFDEI

-1117 YSLVYEQRDNKGKF
+1117 YSLVYEQCDNGKF
-1131 ISIKNLKSL
+1131 IRIEDLKTL

-1186 ENKNIDGLKELK
+1186 ENKNIAGLEKLQ
-1198 FLDNYLQS
+1198 FLDKYLKS
-1206 YKREDITDIFGIGND
+1206 YKREDITKIFGIGND
-1221 NKIIIK
+1221 NKLIIT
-1227 KEKYATP
+1227 KEKDATP
-1234 NITKFYQILKEN
+1234 SVTKFYEILKNHED
-1246 EEKISRI
+1246 EISHTHT
-1253 EDGKVKIDE
+1253 DQKGKVVYEIDE

-1316 AKNYLFKNKI
+1316 AKNYLFKNKKGEFDI
-1326 QSVPFYSKN
+1326 QSVSFYSKN

-1345 TILNLPKDAKPCYGE
+1345 TILSLPKDALLVY
-1360 DKKYVVDNTDLKNL
+1360 DFTDINLAKISPEIMPQNIAKHIAKLDFVISQAARHIIRLYLRKNSF
-1374 LPNINKE
+1374 
-1381 IADLVIK
+1381 D
-1388 HVDKVEFKFTEKS
+1388 
-1401 RHMVRIYLIKSSLLD
+1401 D
-1416 INFSII
+1416 INF
-1422 DEKPRISKNEE
+1422 DELKDFTLSNKE
-1433 FAKLLNKTN
+1433 FVKLYENYDNL
-1442 VFFKDIFDTPRKS
+1442 FKSVLGTPRVEKQ
-1455 KNLSKIE
+1455 KLSSAKI
-1462 HLNYENF
+1462 L
-1469 EVLNSVF
+1469 
-1476 KASKDAKNNICIKDL
+1476 
-1491 SNMKCIQND
+1491 QND
-1500 DKIIAFEYTI
+1500 SEILGFEYTASN
-1510 ERTSASFKAL
+1510 SANFKAL
-1520 IKEILNETPSAK
+1520 IKELLNETSSAK

>member
-9 DMGAKNNGVFLASIE
+9 DMGAKNNGVFLASVE
-24 GASAKITNKSAFN
+24 GANSAKITNKSAFN
-37 VKIDKGD
+37 VKIDKGE

-91 IENQKIEYKKELK
+91 IENQKIEYRKELK

-184 NFLNKQSKI
+184 NFLNEQSKI

-208 DKALKNNAKAIEIAQ
+208 DKVLKNNAKAIEIAQ
-223 QEINALSNDDENLA
+223 KEINALGNDDENLV

-243 ENLQNKPENLKKQL
+243 ENLQKN
-257 ANLQEKYP
+257 YP
-265 KFIEILKNKDKTL
+265 KFVEILKDKDKTL
-278 ALKFVEIFNELING
+278 TLKFVKFFNELINA

-299 NSKHRKAYLKDINKE
+299 NNKHRKVYLKDINKE
-314 LNSSD
+314 LTSSD
-319 NKILAWEYD
+319 NKIVAWEYD

-363 RRYFNFANYKMPN
+363 RRYFNFVNYKMPN

-385 DDSKLAKQILRNF
+385 DDGKLAKQILRNF

-419 QNLMKELKSKK
+419 QDLMKELKSKK

-459 NPRACNAMSIK
+459 NPRACNAMSIN

-478 NLTNITKKIFAS
+478 NLTNITKKIFANN
-490 DEFGFL
+490 EFDFL
-496 LINENGKIKTPNFND
+496 LIDENGEIKTPDFND
-511 KNITAKYLQRFL
+511 TKITAKYLQRFL
-523 DISKSKLNDSD
+523 DISKSKLNDSN
-534 LYPRNLIKDNAKK
+534 LYPRNLSQDK
-547 IENFKRLFALSD
+547 IENFKRFFALSD
-559 DEITKFVEFSK
+559 DEIKEFLKFSNS
-570 AYYDE
+570 YYDE
-575 VDSAKKGVVKGK
+575 VDSAKKGVLKGE

-600 KNKAELISALFIK
+600 KHKAKLISALFIK
-613 NDGQISSEEFD
+613 NI

-654 TKPRKIAK
+654 AKPRKIAK

-672 SYQNAFFNE
+672 SYQNAFFHE

-690 ENNDKNLDAN
+690 ENKNLDAS
-700 LRKIVQDY
+700 LVKIVQDY

-823 FAFEENAVAVGLK
+823 FAFEENAIAVGLK
-836 KGAKNDEKAQKA
+836 KQA
-848 KKTKKAKNENDLTCP
+848 KKAKNAKSWICP
-863 YSGEGISQ
+863 YSVKVENISE

-916 DLHLKHLQSVFGTSN
+916 DLNKTHLKSVFGTSN
-931 KAEIKD
+931 QAEIKD

-947 EKTYTNFYNLSKKEQ
+947 ENTYTNFYNLSKKEQ

-1016 FSVNFIN
+1016 FSVNFID

-1038 ENIRK
+1038 KDIRK
-1043 QNRQDSHSHCIDA
+1043 QNIQDSHSHCIDA
-1056 SLVFHLAN
+1056 SLVFHLVN

-1070 SNSQREFLYDYFDKI
+1070 SNSQREFLYDYFDEI

-1107 ARKRLFDDSV
+1107 ARKPLFDDSV

-1131 ISIKNLKSL
+1131 ISIKNLEIL
-1140 RDLGLLH
+1140 RDLELLH

-1163 DENALKKYFVST
+1163 DENTIKKYFVST

-1186 ENKNIDGLKELK
+1186 ENKNIAGLKELK

-1206 YKREDITDIFGIGND
+1206 YKREDITKIFGIGND
-1221 NKIIIK
+1221 NKLIIT
-1227 KEKYATP
+1227 KEKDATP
-1234 NITKFYQILKEN
+1234 SVTKFYEILKNHEDEISHTHTN
-1246 EEKISRI
+1246 EK
-1253 EDGKVKIDE
+1253 GKVVYEIDE
-1262 NAIKSLYKQT
+1262 NAIKLLYKQT

-1285 CIYSLSMIAD
+1285 CVYSLSMIDD

-1302 RNGGYMGLKGDKIA
+1302 RNGGYMGLKGGKIA
-1316 AKNYLFKNKI
+1316 AKNYLFKNKKGEFAI
-1326 QSVPFYSKN
+1326 QSVSFYSKN
-1335 VLPKKISDIL
+1335 VLPKKIGDIL
-1345 TILNLPKDAKPCYGE
+1345 IILSLPKDALLVYDFADINLAKISPKIMPQNIAKHIAKLDFMISQAARHITRLY
-1360 DKKYVVDNTDLKNL
+1360 LRKNSF
-1374 LPNINKE
+1374 
-1381 IADLVIK
+1381 D
-1388 HVDKVEFKFTEKS
+1388 
-1401 RHMVRIYLIKSSLLD
+1401 D
-1416 INFSII
+1416 INF
-1422 DEKPRISKNEE
+1422 DELKDFTLSNKE
-1433 FAKLLNKTN
+1433 FVKLYENYDNL
-1442 VFFKDIFDTPRKS
+1442 FKSVLGTPRVEKQKLS
-1455 KNLSKIE
+1455 SAKILQNDSKI
-1462 HLNYENF
+1462 LG
-1469 EVLNSVF
+1469 
-1476 KASKDAKNNICIKDL
+1476 
-1491 SNMKCIQND
+1491 
-1500 DKIIAFEYTI
+1500 FEYTASN
-1510 ERTSASFKAL
+1510 SANFKAL
-1520 IKEILNETPSAK
+1520 IKELLNETSSAK

>member
-24 GASAKITNKSAFN
+24 GANSAKITNKSAFN

-120 YQNIDIDDKIFDDE
+120 YQNIDIDDKILDDE

-140 EKFNSLKE
+140 ENFKFLKE

-158 LEDFENFINQK
+158 LEDFESFINQK

-184 NFLNKQSKI
+184 NFLNKQSEI

-199 FYDTTNNLS
+199 FYDITNNLS
-208 DKALKNNAKAIEIAQ
+208 DKVLKNNAKAIEIAQ
-223 QEINALSNDDENLA
+223 QEINALGNDDENLA

-243 ENLQNKPENLKKQL
+243 ENLQKN
-257 ANLQEKYP
+257 YP
-265 KFIEILKNKDKTL
+265 KFIEILKDKEFIEILKVKDEDKESVL
-278 ALKFVEIFNELING
+278 KKFVKFFNELINA

-299 NSKHRKAYLKDINKE
+299 NNKHRKAYLKDINKE

-385 DDSKLAKQILRNF
+385 DDGKLAKQILRNF

-413 KIKPIM
+413 KIKSIM

-459 NPRACNAMSIK
+459 NPRACNAMSIN
-470 PESKIITP
+470 PD
-478 NLTNITKKIFAS
+478 NITSNLINITSKIFAN
-490 DEFGFL
+490 DDFGFL
-496 LINENGKIKTPNFND
+496 LINENGEIKTPNFND

-523 DISKSKLNDSD
+523 DISKSKLNDSN
-534 LYPRNLIKDNAKK
+534 LYPRNLIQDK
-547 IENFKRLFALSD
+547 IEKFKRFFALSD
-559 DEITKFVEFSK
+559 DEIEEFLKFSR

-575 VDSAKKGVVKGK
+575 VDSAKKGVLKGE
-587 ILKICGLHTPHKH
+587 ILKVCGLHTPHKH

-613 NDGQISSEEFD
+613 NHGQISSEEFD

-654 TKPRKIAK
+654 TEPRKIAK

-672 SYQNAFFNE
+672 SYQNAFFHE

-690 ENNDKNLDAN
+690 ENKNLDAS
-700 LRKIVQDY
+700 LVKIVQDY
-708 EIIAKSIQENIKF
+708 EIIAKSIQENINF

-823 FAFEENAVAVGLK
+823 FAFEENAIAVGLK
-836 KGAKNDEKAQKA
+836 KQA
-848 KKTKKAKNENDLTCP
+848 KKAKNAKSWICP
-863 YSGEGISQ
+863 YSVKVENISE

-878 IIARNDKGFNIV
+878 IIARNDKGFNRV

-916 DLHLKHLQSVFGTSN
+916 DLNKTHLKSVFGTSN
-931 KAEIKD
+931 QAEIKD

-947 EKTYTNFYNLSKKEQ
+947 EKTYTNFCNLSKKEQ

-1016 FSVNFIN
+1016 FSVNFID

-1038 ENIRK
+1038 EDIRK
-1043 QNRQDSHSHCIDA
+1043 QNIQDSHSHCIDA

-1070 SNSQREFLYDYFDKI
+1070 SNSQREFLYDYFDEI

-1117 YSLVYEQRDNKGKF
+1117 YSLVYEQCDNKGKF
-1131 ISIKNLKSL
+1131 ISIKNLEIL
-1140 RDLGLLH
+1140 RDLELLH

-1186 ENKNIDGLKELK
+1186 ENKNIAGLKELK

-1345 TILNLPKDAKPCYGE
+1345 TILSLPKDALLVY
-1360 DKKYVVDNTDLKNL
+1360 DFTDINLAKISPKIMPENIAKHIAKLDFVISEAARHITRLYLRKNSF
-1374 LPNINKE
+1374 
-1381 IADLVIK
+1381 D
-1388 HVDKVEFKFTEKS
+1388 
-1401 RHMVRIYLIKSSLLD
+1401 D
-1416 INFSII
+1416 INF
-1422 DEKPRISKNEE
+1422 DELKDFTLSNKEFVKLYENYDNLFKSVLGTPRVEKQKLCS
-1433 FAKLLNKTN
+1433 AKILQDDS
-1442 VFFKDIFDTPRKS
+1442 DIFG
-1455 KNLSKIE
+1455 IE
-1462 HLNYENF
+1462 YRAENST
-1469 EVLNSVF
+1469 N
-1476 KASKDAKNNICIKDL
+1476 
-1491 SNMKCIQND
+1491 
-1500 DKIIAFEYTI
+1500 
-1510 ERTSASFKAL
+1510 FKAL

>member
-24 GASAKITNKSAFN
+24 GANSAKITNKSAFN
-37 VKIDKGD
+37 VKIDKGE

-140 EKFNSLKE
+140 ENFKFLKE

-169 ADELSNSNSF
+169 ADELSNSDSF

-184 NFLNKQSKI
+184 NFLNKQSEI

-223 QEINALSNDDENLA
+223 QEINALGNDDENLV

-243 ENLQNKPENLKKQL
+243 ENLQKN
-257 ANLQEKYP
+257 YP
-265 KFIEILKNKDKTL
+265 KFVEILKDKDKTL
-278 ALKFVEIFNELING
+278 TLKFVKFFNELINA

-299 NSKHRKAYLKDINKE
+299 NNKHRKVYLKDINKE
-314 LNSSD
+314 LTSSD
-319 NKILAWEYD
+319 NKIVAWEYD

-338 EGKKWSK
+338 DGKKWSK

-385 DDSKLAKQILRNF
+385 DDGKLAKQILRNF

-478 NLTNITKKIFAS
+478 NLTNITKKIFANN
-490 DEFGFL
+490 EFGFL
-496 LINENGKIKTPNFND
+496 LINENGEITTPNFND

-534 LYPRNLIKDNAKK
+534 LYPRNLIQDNVQK
-547 IENFKRLFALSD
+547 IENFKRFFALSD
-559 DEITKFVEFSK
+559 DEITEFLKFSR

-575 VDSAKKGVVKGK
+575 VDSAKKGVLKGK
-587 ILKICGLHTPHKH
+587 ILKVCGLHTPHKH
-600 KNKAELISALFIK
+600 KNKAELISALFI
-613 NDGQISSEEFD
+613 

-672 SYQNAFFNE
+672 SYQNAFFHE

-803 KQSPKF
+803 KQSPKL

-823 FAFEENAVAVGLK
+823 FAFEENAIAVGLK
-836 KGAKNDEKAQKA
+836 KQA
-848 KKTKKAKNENDLTCP
+848 KKAKNAKSWICP
-863 YSGEGISQ
+863 YSVKVENISE

-878 IIARNDKGFNIV
+878 IIARNDKGFNRV

-916 DLHLKHLQSVFGTSN
+916 DLNKTHLKSVFGTSN
-931 KAEIKD
+931 QAEIKD

-1016 FSVNFIN
+1016 FSVNFID

-1038 ENIRK
+1038 EDIRK
-1043 QNRQDSHSHCIDA
+1043 QNIQDSHSHCIDA

-1070 SNSQREFLYDYFDKI
+1070 SNSQREFLYDYFDEI

-1107 ARKRLFDDSV
+1107 ARKPLFDDSV

-1131 ISIKNLKSL
+1131 ISIKNLESL
-1140 RDLGLLH
+1140 RNLGLLH

-1163 DENALKKYFVST
+1163 DENTIKKYFVST

-1186 ENKNIDGLKELK
+1186 ENKNIAGLKELK

-1206 YKREDITDIFGIGND
+1206 YKREDITKIFGIGND
-1221 NKIIIK
+1221 NKLIIT
-1227 KEKYATP
+1227 KEKDATP
-1234 NITKFYQILKEN
+1234 SVTKFYEILKNHEEQISHTHTN
-1246 EEKISRI
+1246 EK
-1253 EDGKVKIDE
+1253 GKVVYEIDE

-1316 AKNYLFKNKI
+1316 AKNYLFKNKKGEFDI

-1345 TILNLPKDAKPCYGE
+1345 TILSLPKDALLVY
-1360 DKKYVVDNTDLKNL
+1360 DFTDINLAKISPEIMPQNIAKHIAKLDFVISQAARHIIRLYLRKNSF
-1374 LPNINKE
+1374 
-1381 IADLVIK
+1381 D
-1388 HVDKVEFKFTEKS
+1388 
-1401 RHMVRIYLIKSSLLD
+1401 D
-1416 INFSII
+1416 INF
-1422 DEKPRISKNEE
+1422 DELKDFTLSNKE
-1433 FAKLLNKTN
+1433 FVKLYENYDKL
-1442 VFFKDIFDTPRKS
+1442 FKSVLGTPRVEKQE
-1455 KNLSKIE
+1455 LSSAKI
-1462 HLNYENF
+1462 L
-1469 EVLNSVF
+1469 
-1476 KASKDAKNNICIKDL
+1476 
-1491 SNMKCIQND
+1491 QND
-1500 DKIIAFEYTI
+1500 SEILGFEYTASN
-1510 ERTSASFKAL
+1510 SANFKAL
-1520 IKEILNETPSAK
+1520 IKELLNETSSAK

>member
-9 DMGAKNNGVFLASIE
+9 DMGAKNNGVFLASVE
-24 GASAKITNKSAFN
+24 GVSAKIMNKSAFN
-37 VKIDKGD
+37 VKIDIGD

-54 AKRHTRRSFDRDCF
+54 AKRHTRRSFDRDGF

-120 YQNIDIDDKIFDDE
+120 YQNIKIKDEVFDDE

-140 EKFNSLKE
+140 EKFNVLKE
-148 YGYEFSECRC
+148 YGYEFGECRC

-169 ADELSNSNSF
+169 ADELSNSDSF

-184 NFLNKQSKI
+184 NFLNEQSKI

-223 QEINALSNDDENLA
+223 KEINALGNDNENLA

-243 ENLQNKPENLKKQL
+243 ENLQKN
-257 ANLQEKYP
+257 YP
-265 KFIEILKNKDKTL
+265 KFVEILKDKDKTL
-278 ALKFVEIFNELING
+278 TLKFVKFFNELINA

-299 NSKHRKAYLKDINKE
+299 NNKHRKAYLKDINKE

-328 EIFNNLRDKV
+328 EIFNNLCDKV
-338 EGKKWSK
+338 ESKKWSK

-363 RRYFNFANYKMPN
+363 RRYFNFANYTMPN
-376 FDKDKLKIY
+376 FDKNKLKIY
-385 DDSKLAKQILRNF
+385 DDGKLAKQILRNF

-478 NLTNITKKIFAS
+478 NLTNITKKIFANN
-490 DEFGFL
+490 EFGFL
-496 LINENGKIKTPNFND
+496 LINENGEITTPNFND
-511 KNITAKYLQRFL
+511 TKITAKYLQRFL
-523 DISKSKLNDSD
+523 DISKSKLDDSD
-534 LYPRNLIKDNAKK
+534 LYPRNLIQDNAQK
-547 IENFKRLFALSD
+547 IENFKRFFALSD
-559 DEITKFVEFSK
+559 DEITEFLKFSR

-575 VDSAKKGVVKGK
+575 VDSAKKGVLKGK
-587 ILKICGLHTPHKH
+587 ILKVCGLHTPHKH

-624 KNHGQIS
+624 K
-631 SEEFD
+631 
-636 KLCDFMQN
+636 LCDFMQN

-654 TKPRKIAK
+654 TKTRKIAK

-690 ENNDKNLDAN
+690 ENKNLDAS
-700 LRKIVQDY
+700 LVKIVQDY
-708 EIIAKSIQENIKF
+708 EIIAKSIQENINF
-721 CKFQTPFEASN
+721 CKFQTPFETSN

-803 KQSPKF
+803 KQSPNL

-823 FAFEENAVAVGLK
+823 FAFEENAVAIGLK
-836 KGAKNDEKAQKA
+836 KGAKNDENDEKAKKA
-848 KKTKKAKNENDLTCP
+848 KKTKNENDLMICP
-863 YSGEGISQ
+863 YGGEGISQ

-878 IIARNDKGFNIV
+878 IIARNDKGFNRV
-890 FNSTANLIPCKS
+890 FNSTANLIPCES
-902 SANLEKSNKIYKLD
+902 FENLKKSNKIYKLD
-916 DLHLKHLQSVFGTSN
+916 DLHPKHLQSVFGTSN
-931 KAEIKD
+931 QAEIKD

-973 GKDFQKAVRL
+973 GKDFDKAVRL

-1005 EKIKKLSKIQK
+1005 EKIKKLSKKIPN
-1016 FSVNFIN
+1016 FSVNFID

-1043 QNRQDSHSHCIDA
+1043 QNIQDSHSHCIDA
-1056 SLVFHLAN
+1056 SLVFHLVN

-1070 SNSQREFLYDYFDKI
+1070 SNSQREFLYDYFDEI

-1107 ARKRLFDDSV
+1107 ARKPLFDDSV

-1131 ISIKNLKSL
+1131 ISIKNLESL
-1140 RDLGLLH
+1140 RNLGLLH

-1163 DENALKKYFVST
+1163 DENTIKKYFVST

-1186 ENKNIDGLKELK
+1186 ENKNIAGLEKLK
-1198 FLDNYLQS
+1198 FLDKYLKS
-1206 YKREDITDIFGIGND
+1206 YKREDITKIFLTD
-1221 NKIIIK
+1221 DKNKKLKNLAKDYK
-1227 KEKYATP
+1227 KLTP
-1234 NITKFYQILKEN
+1234 NAAKFYQILKEN

-1345 TILNLPKDAKPCYGE
+1345 TILSLPKDALLVY
-1360 DKKYVVDNTDLKNL
+1360 DFTDINLAKISPEIMPQNIAKHIAKLDFVISEAARHIIRLYLRKNSF
-1374 LPNINKE
+1374 
-1381 IADLVIK
+1381 D
-1388 HVDKVEFKFTEKS
+1388 
-1401 RHMVRIYLIKSSLLD
+1401 D
-1416 INFSII
+1416 INF
-1422 DEKPRISKNEE
+1422 DELKDFTLSNKE
-1433 FAKLLNKTN
+1433 FVKLYENYDKL
-1442 VFFKDIFDTPRKS
+1442 FKSVLGTPRVEKQKLFS
-1455 KNLSKIE
+1455 AKI
-1462 HLNYENF
+1462 L
-1469 EVLNSVF
+1469 
-1476 KASKDAKNNICIKDL
+1476 
-1491 SNMKCIQND
+1491 QND
-1500 DKIIAFEYTI
+1500 SEILGFEYTASN
-1510 ERTSASFKAL
+1510 SANFKAL
-1520 IKEILNETPSAK
+1520 IKELLNETPSAK

>member
-9 DMGAKNNGVFLASIE
+9 DMGAKNNGVFLASVE

-37 VKIDKGD
+37 IKIDKGE

-68 VLRFAGQIFDL
+68 VLRFARQIFDL

-134 NFSCLL
+134 NFICLL

-184 NFLNKQSKI
+184 NFLNKQSEI

-223 QEINALSNDDENLA
+223 QEINALGNDNENLA

-243 ENLQNKPENLKKQL
+243 ENLQKN
-257 ANLQEKYP
+257 YP
-265 KFIEILKNKDKTL
+265 KFVEILKDKEFIEILKVKDEDKESVL
-278 ALKFVEIFNELING
+278 KKFVKFFNELINA

-299 NSKHRKAYLKDINKE
+299 NNKHRKVYLKDINKE

-478 NLTNITKKIFAS
+478 NLTNITKKIFANN
-490 DEFGFL
+490 EFGFL
-496 LINENGKIKTPNFND
+496 LINENGEITTPDFND
-511 KNITAKYLQRFL
+511 TKITAKYLQRFL

-534 LYPRNLIKDNAKK
+534 LYPRNLSQDK
-547 IENFKRLFALSD
+547 IENFKRFFALSD
-559 DEITKFVEFSK
+559 DEVKEFLDFSK

-575 VDSAKKGVVKGK
+575 VDSAKKGVLKGK
-587 ILKICGLHTPHKH
+587 ILKVCGLHTPHKH
-600 KNKAELISALFIK
+600 KHKAKLISALFIK
-613 NDGQISSEEFD
+613 NHG

-631 SEEFD
+631 NKEFD

-644 TGEYKSKAKN
+644 TGEYKSKAKK

-672 SYQNAFFNE
+672 SYQNAFFHE

-708 EIIAKSIQENIKF
+708 EIIAKSIQENINF
-721 CKFQTPFEASN
+721 CKFQTPFETSN

-759 KEHTMENLLRS
+759 KEHTMENLIRS

-803 KQSPKF
+803 KQSPKL

-836 KGAKNDEKAQKA
+836 KQA
-848 KKTKKAKNENDLTCP
+848 KKAKNAKSWICP
-863 YSGEGISQ
+863 YSVKVENISE

-916 DLHLKHLQSVFGTSN
+916 DLNKTHLKSVFGTSN
-931 KAEIKD
+931 QAEIKD

-962 IAFRYALFLRE
+962 NAFRYALFLRE
-973 GKDFQKAVRL
+973 GKDFQKAVKL

-1016 FSVNFIN
+1016 FSVNFID

-1038 ENIRK
+1038 EDIRK
-1043 QNRQDSHSHCIDA
+1043 QNIQDSHSHCIDA

-1070 SNSQREFLYDYFDKI
+1070 SNSQREFLYDYFDEI
-1085 YLSQSEI
+1085 YLSQSQI

-1107 ARKRLFDDSV
+1107 ARKPLFDDSV

-1131 ISIKNLKSL
+1131 ISIKNLEIL
-1140 RDLGLLH
+1140 RDLELLH

-1163 DENALKKYFVST
+1163 DENTIKKYFVST

-1186 ENKNIDGLKELK
+1186 ENKNIAGLKELK

-1206 YKREDITDIFGIGND
+1206 YKREDITKIFGIGND
-1221 NKIIIK
+1221 NKLIIT
-1227 KEKYATP
+1227 KEKDATP
-1234 NITKFYQILKEN
+1234 SVTKFYEILKNHEEQISHTHTN
-1246 EEKISRI
+1246 EK
-1253 EDGKVKIDE
+1253 GKVVYEIDE
-1262 NAIKSLYKQT
+1262 NAIKLLYKQT

-1285 CIYSLSMIAD
+1285 CIYSLSMVAD
-1295 NSQYVIR
+1295 NSECVVR
-1302 RNGGYMGLKGDKIA
+1302 RNGGYMGLKKASIA
-1316 AKNYLFKNKI
+1316 AKNYLFKNKKGEFDI

-1345 TILNLPKDAKPCYGE
+1345 TILSLPKDALLVYDFADINLAKISPEIMPQNIAKHIAKLDFVISQAARHITRLY
-1360 DKKYVVDNTDLKNL
+1360 LRKNSF
-1374 LPNINKE
+1374 
-1381 IADLVIK
+1381 D
-1388 HVDKVEFKFTEKS
+1388 
-1401 RHMVRIYLIKSSLLD
+1401 D
-1416 INFSII
+1416 INF
-1422 DEKPRISKNEE
+1422 DELKDFTLSNKE
-1433 FAKLLNKTN
+1433 FVKLYENYDNL
-1442 VFFKDIFDTPRKS
+1442 FKSVLGTPRVEKQE
-1455 KNLSKIE
+1455 LSSAKI
-1462 HLNYENF
+1462 L
-1469 EVLNSVF
+1469 
-1476 KASKDAKNNICIKDL
+1476 
-1491 SNMKCIQND
+1491 QND
-1500 DKIIAFEYTI
+1500 SEILGVEYTA
-1510 ERTSASFKAL
+1510 TNSANFKAL
-1520 IKEILNETPSAK
+1520 IKELLNETPSAK

>member
-9 DMGAKNNGVFLASIE
+9 DMGAKNNGVFLASVE
-24 GASAKITNKSAFN
+24 GANSAKITNKSAFN
-37 VKIDKGD
+37 VKIDKGE

-54 AKRHTRRSFDRDCF
+54 AKRHTRRSFNRDCF

-120 YQNIDIDDKIFDDE
+120 YQNIKIKDEVFDDE
-134 NFSCLL
+134 NFICLL
-140 EKFNSLKE
+140 EKFNCLKE

-199 FYDTTNNLS
+199 FYDITNNLS
-208 DKALKNNAKAIEIAQ
+208 DKVLKNNAKAIEIAQ
-223 QEINALSNDDENLA
+223 KEINALGNDDENLA

-243 ENLQNKPENLKKQL
+243 ENLQKN
-257 ANLQEKYP
+257 YP
-265 KFIEILKNKDKTL
+265 KFVEILKDKDKTL
-278 ALKFVEIFNELING
+278 TLKFVKFFNELINA

-299 NSKHRKAYLKDINKE
+299 NNKHRKAYLKDINKE

-385 DDSKLAKQILRNF
+385 DDGKLAKQILRNF

-459 NPRACNAMSIK
+459 NPRACNAMSIN
-470 PESKIITP
+470 PE
-478 NLTNITKKIFAS
+478 NITSNLINITSKIFAS

-496 LINENGKIKTPNFND
+496 LINENGEITTPDFND
-511 KNITAKYLQRFL
+511 TKITAKYLQRFL

-534 LYPRNLIKDNAKK
+534 LYPRNLIQDNAQK
-547 IENFKRLFALSD
+547 IEIFKRFFALSD

-575 VDSAKKGVVKGK
+575 VDSAKKGVLKGK
-587 ILKICGLHTPHKH
+587 ILKVCGLHTPHKH
-600 KNKAELISALFIK
+600 KNKAELISALFI
-613 NDGQISSEEFD
+613 

-644 TGEYKSKAKN
+644 TGEYKSKVKN

-803 KQSPKF
+803 KQSPKL

-823 FAFEENAVAVGLK
+823 FAFEENAIAIGLK
-836 KGAKNDEKAQKA
+836 KGAKNDENDEKAKKAENDEKAQKA
-848 KKTKKAKNENDLTCP
+848 KKTKKAKNENDLICP
-863 YSGEGISQ
+863 YSGDEDISQ

-890 FNSTANLIPCKS
+890 FNSTANLIPCES
-902 SANLEKSNKIYKLD
+902 FENLKKSNKIYKLD
-916 DLHLKHLQSVFGTSN
+916 DLHPKHLQSVFGTSN
-931 KAEIKD
+931 QAEIKD

-973 GKDFQKAVRL
+973 GQDFGKAVRL

-1016 FSVNFIN
+1016 FSVNFID

-1038 ENIRK
+1038 EDIRK
-1043 QNRQDSHSHCIDA
+1043 QNIQDSHSHCIDA
-1056 SLVFHLAN
+1056 SLVFHLVN

-1070 SNSQREFLYDYFDKI
+1070 SNSQREFLYDYFDEI

-1107 ARKRLFDDSV
+1107 ARKPLFDDSV

-1131 ISIKNLKSL
+1131 INIKKLEIL

-1186 ENKNIDGLKELK
+1186 ENKNIAGLEKLK
-1198 FLDNYLQS
+1198 FLDNYLKS

-1234 NITKFYQILKEN
+1234 NVKKFYNILKDN
-1246 EEKISRI
+1246 EEKISCI

-1316 AKNYLFKNKI
+1316 AKNYLFKNKKGEFDI
-1326 QSVPFYSKN
+1326 QSVSFYSKN

-1345 TILNLPKDAKPCYGE
+1345 TILSLPKDALLVY
-1360 DKKYVVDNTDLKNL
+1360 DFTDINLAKISPEIMPQNIAKHIAKLDFVISQAARHITRLYLHKNSF
-1374 LPNINKE
+1374 
-1381 IADLVIK
+1381 D
-1388 HVDKVEFKFTEKS
+1388 
-1401 RHMVRIYLIKSSLLD
+1401 D
-1416 INFSII
+1416 INF
-1422 DEKPRISKNEE
+1422 DELKDFTLSNKE
-1433 FAKLLNKTN
+1433 FVKLYENYDNL
-1442 VFFKDIFDTPRKS
+1442 FKSVLGTPRVEKQ
-1455 KNLSKIE
+1455 KLSSAKI
-1462 HLNYENF
+1462 L
-1469 EVLNSVF
+1469 
-1476 KASKDAKNNICIKDL
+1476 
-1491 SNMKCIQND
+1491 QND
-1500 DKIIAFEYTI
+1500 SEILGFEYTASN
-1510 ERTSASFKAL
+1510 SANFKAL

>member
-9 DMGAKNNGVFLASIE
+9 DMGAKNNGVFLASVE

-37 VKIDKGD
+37 VKIDKGE

-68 VLRFAGQIFDL
+68 VLRFAGQIFDF

-91 IENQKIEYKKELK
+91 IEKQKIEYKKELK

-120 YQNIDIDDKIFDDE
+120 YQNIKIKDEVFDDE
-134 NFSCLL
+134 NFICLL
-140 EKFNSLKE
+140 EKFNCLTE

-184 NFLNKQSKI
+184 NFLNEQSKI

-208 DKALKNNAKAIEIAQ
+208 DKVLKNNAKAIEIAQ
-223 QEINALSNDDENLA
+223 QEINALGNDDENLA

-243 ENLQNKPENLKKQL
+243 ENLQKN
-257 ANLQEKYP
+257 YP
-265 KFIEILKNKDKTL
+265 KFIEILKDKEFIEILKVKDEDKESVL
-278 ALKFVEIFNELING
+278 KKFVKFFNELINA

-299 NSKHRKAYLKDINKE
+299 NNKHRKAYLKDINKE

-385 DDSKLAKQILRNF
+385 DDGKLAKQILRNF

-413 KIKPIM
+413 KIKSIM

-459 NPRACNAMSIK
+459 NPRACNAMSIN
-470 PESKIITP
+470 PD
-478 NLTNITKKIFAS
+478 NITSNLINITSKIFAN
-490 DEFGFL
+490 DDFGFL
-496 LINENGKIKTPNFND
+496 LINENGEIKTPNFND

-523 DISKSKLNDSD
+523 DISKSKLNDSN
-534 LYPRNLIKDNAKK
+534 LYPRNLIQDK
-547 IENFKRLFALSD
+547 IEKFKRFFALSD
-559 DEITKFVEFSK
+559 DEIEEFLKFSR

-575 VDSAKKGVVKGK
+575 VDSAKKGVLKGE
-587 ILKICGLHTPHKH
+587 ILKVCGLHTPHKH

-613 NDGQISSEEFD
+613 NHGQISSEEFD

-654 TKPRKIAK
+654 TEPRKIAK

-672 SYQNAFFNE
+672 SYQNAFFHE

-690 ENNDKNLDAN
+690 ENKNLDAS
-700 LRKIVQDY
+700 LVKIVQDY
-708 EIIAKSIQENIKF
+708 EIIAKSIQENINF

-823 FAFEENAVAVGLK
+823 FAFEENAIAVGLK
-836 KGAKNDEKAQKA
+836 KQA
-848 KKTKKAKNENDLTCP
+848 KKAKNAKSWICP
-863 YSGEGISQ
+863 YSVKVENISE

-878 IIARNDKGFNIV
+878 IIARNDKGFNRV

-916 DLHLKHLQSVFGTSN
+916 DLNKTHLKSVFGTSN
-931 KAEIKD
+931 QAEIKD

-947 EKTYTNFYNLSKKEQ
+947 EKTYTNFCNLSKKEQ

-1016 FSVNFIN
+1016 FSVNFID

-1038 ENIRK
+1038 EDIRK
-1043 QNRQDSHSHCIDA
+1043 QNIQDSDSHCIDA

-1070 SNSQREFLYDYFDKI
+1070 SNSQREFLYDYFDEI

-1117 YSLVYEQRDNKGKF
+1117 YSLVYEQCDNKGKF
-1131 ISIKNLKSL
+1131 ISIKNLEIL
-1140 RDLGLLH
+1140 RDLELLH

-1186 ENKNIDGLKELK
+1186 ENKNIAGLKELK

-1316 AKNYLFKNKI
+1316 AKNYLFKNKKGEFDI

-1345 TILNLPKDAKPCYGE
+1345 TILSLPKDALLVY
-1360 DKKYVVDNTDLKNL
+1360 DFTDINLAKISPEIMPENIAKHIAKLDFVISQAARHIIRLYLRKNSF
-1374 LPNINKE
+1374 
-1381 IADLVIK
+1381 D
-1388 HVDKVEFKFTEKS
+1388 
-1401 RHMVRIYLIKSSLLD
+1401 D
-1416 INFSII
+1416 INF
-1422 DEKPRISKNEE
+1422 DELKDFTLSNKE
-1433 FAKLLNKTN
+1433 FVKLYENYDNL
-1442 VFFKDIFDTPRKS
+1442 FKSVLGTPRVEKQE
-1455 KNLSKIE
+1455 LSSAKI
-1462 HLNYENF
+1462 L
-1469 EVLNSVF
+1469 
-1476 KASKDAKNNICIKDL
+1476 
-1491 SNMKCIQND
+1491 QND
-1500 DKIIAFEYTI
+1500 SEILGFEYTASN
-1510 ERTSASFKAL
+1510 SANFKAL